1 MTKRYCPRGGAKC
14 LNRHA
19 KTLLASALILAL
31 NSAQALDLR
40 PPENP
45 DDWNGQGK
53 WQSADIEDPEVNE
66 YTLDSGSVTYDS
78 ISAIIHPLIT
88 NSEFFVSVESGASLT
103 ITGTTK
109 ISSTSSVF
117 DSTSYDQGT
126 YAFRATGGDSF
137 NGGKI
142 FLQGDIDVVVTHD
155 LKAEDQLKTIGANVF
170 YAQNNGV
177 IEIGSAGTT
186 TRAWVLASKP
196 DVLSAKEGGVVN
208 IKSTHNMFVGSI
220 DTVSSPEAAISDKP
234 ERAYGTVTGTFYG
247 EDSYWFGDEQS
258 WNNAELISGDLAGR
272 LIFSIGTSGA
282 KKNEKI
288 DLVFEKGAQWSYLN
302 VNDTFFKE
310 GEYEYKDTGIKIPY
324 SIEIQS
330 IAKRISN
337 ITLRNGGIINLFD
350 KDLENKWK
358 EIGLWDQLVKPDK
371 IKHDYVRIGD
381 LKGTDGIFRLDLD
394 SDHPEESDMIF
405 IEGTSETTQTR
416 HWIEPYR
423 PSQLVSVSA
432 DNTLTFAL
440 TQKDANNVTF
450 ADKMNIY
457 GETLYDYELYVNHD
471 EIGQEDLTGLE
482 DQIKSNYEDFD
493 DFDPTDYQGGTEWF
507 IDRVVVSK
515 SAATVGVNNA
525 GWAAYDAIMQM
536 DRRDRRLRETAFV
549 DSNSN
554 DGLWVRM
561 QYGRLGAEDAY
572 KSDTTTV
579 HVGYERQTSDN
590 NRFGVSV
597 SYMDGSPDFENLK
610 GGGDLERYEIAV
622 YDTLTFGNHYL
633 DFVGRFGHLSSDFS
647 SSRSASSISTQ
658 GEFSTNY
665 FGVSAEYGY
674 TLKSAAGFFA
684 EPQLQMQA
692 TRLEGYNYGLQRD
705 MSVDVEQ
712 ETALVGRAG
721 LRLGKHF
728 AGERSSGEIY
738 VRGDLLHQ
746 FTDGQFG
753 HIRDLD
759 DVEALHWG
767 DAGTWT
773 NFGVG
778 GYYQFAN
785 KFSMQLDLEKSAG
798 GEQLDAWM
806 VSGHLVYNF

>member
-1 MTKRYCPRGGAKC
+1 MNDNDDEINQFRLQGG
-14 LNRHA
+14 
-19 KTLLASALILAL
+19 TSASFDGVDA
-31 NSAQALDLR
+31 
-40 PPENP
+40 E
-45 DDWNGQGK
+45 
-53 WQSADIEDPEVNE
+53 
-66 YTLDSGSVTYDS
+66 
-78 ISAIIHPLIT
+78 ISPLIT
-88 NSEFFVSVESGASLT
+88 NSEFFVSVENKSSLT

-109 ISSTSSVF
+109 VTSISTKESGKN
-117 DSTSYDQGT
+117 DRGT
-126 YAFRATGGDSF
+126 YTFRATDGYIHFKG
-137 NGGKI
+137 NV
-142 FLQGDIDVVVTHD
+142 DVIVTHHPD
-155 LKAEDQLKTIGANVF
+155 VSTKEIGANIY
-170 YAQNNGV
+170 YAQNYGT
-177 IEIGSAGTT
+177 IEIGDEGTT
-186 TRAWVLASKP
+186 TKSWVIAAKP
-196 DVLSAKEGGVVN
+196 DLISAKNGGEVI
-208 IKSTHNMFVGSI
+208 IKSTHNMLVGSVDMVQNPGSKENI
-220 DTVSSPEAAISDKP
+220 FKINAGS
-234 ERAYGTVTGTFYG
+234 VTGTFSG

-258 WNNAELISGDLAGR
+258 FNNISKEIVDKLKQYGGEPLADA
-272 LIFSIGTSGA
+272 ID
-282 KKNEKI
+282 KI
-288 DLVFEKGAQWSYLN
+288 LSDEDFDFTFQNGAQWTYLDAFN
-302 VNDTFFKE
+302 VDASKF
-310 GEYEYKDTGIKIPY
+310 D
-324 SIEIQS
+324 QS
-330 IAKRISN
+330 LSGLLFENKRISK
-337 ITLRNGGIINLFD
+337 ITLLDGGIINLFD
-350 KDLENKWK
+350 KDILEKLTK
-358 EIGLWDQLVKPDK
+358 IGLWNLLNIDK
-371 IKHDYVRIGD
+371 NTLHHDYVRIGD
-381 LKGTDGIFRLDLD
+381 LKGNNGIFRLDLN
-394 SDHPEESDMIF
+394 SDDRTQSDMIF
-405 IEGTSETTQTR
+405 IEGASEGGGR
-416 HWIEPYR
+416 HWIEPYS

-457 GETLYDYELYVNHD
+457 GETLYDYELSID
-471 EIGQEDLTGLE
+471 SETIDADDLEALGKEIT
-482 DQIKSNYEDFD
+482 SNYTDFD
-493 DFDPTDYQGGTEWF
+493 NFNASDYEDGTRWF
-507 IDRVVVSK
+507 INRVTVSE
-515 SAATVGVNNA
+515 SAATVGVRNA

-579 HVGYERQTSDN
+579 HVGYERQTSAN

-746 FTDGQFG
+746 LTDGQFG

-759 DVEALHWG
+759 DVEVLHWG

>member
-1 MTKRYCPRGGAKC
+1 M
-14 LNRHA
+14 
-19 KTLLASALILAL
+19 
-31 NSAQALDLR
+31 
-40 PPENP
+40 
-45 DDWNGQGK
+45 
-53 WQSADIEDPEVNE
+53 
-66 YTLDSGSVTYDS
+66 DSGSETYDS
-78 ISAIIHPLIT
+78 ICAKIHPLIT
-88 NSEFFVSVESGASLT
+88 NSEFFVSVKNGSSLT

-109 ISSTSSVF
+109 VSSTSTKF
-117 DSTSYDQGT
+117 DDTSFEQGT
-126 YAFRATGGDSF
+126 YTFHAD
-137 NGGKI
+137 NGNIYLKGNVEVI
-142 FLQGDIDVVVTHD
+142 MTHD
-155 LKAEDQLKTIGANVF
+155 PRVSTETIGANIY
-170 YAQNNGV
+170 YAENDGT
-177 IEIGSAGTT
+177 IEIGDEGTT
-186 TRAWVLASKP
+186 TKSWVIAAKP
-196 DVLSAKEGGVVN
+196 DLISAKRGGKVK
-208 IKSTHNMFVGSI
+208 IKSTHNMLVGSV
-220 DTVSSPEAAISDKP
+220 DMVQKP
-234 ERAYGTVTGTFYG
+234 ERLEDIPKIEAGSVTGTFSG

-258 WNNAELISGDLAGR
+258 FNNISKEIVATLKQYNGGSLADAIDKI
-272 LIFSIGTSGA
+272 LSD
-282 KKNEKI
+282 EK
-288 DLVFEKGAQWSYLN
+288 FEFTFQNGAQWTYLDAFN
-302 VNDTFFKE
+302 VKASDYFPGPFSSLFEN
-310 GEYEYKDTGIKIPY
+310 
-324 SIEIQS
+324 
-330 IAKRISN
+330 KRISS
-337 ITLRNGGIINLFD
+337 ITLLNGGIINLFD
-350 KDLENKWK
+350 EDLENKWE
-358 EIGLWDQLVKPDK
+358 EIGLLDHLKIDSEKPH
-371 IKHDYVRIGD
+371 HDYVRIGD

-416 HWIEPYR
+416 HWIEPYH
-423 PSQLVSVSA
+423 PSQLMSVSA

-457 GETLYDYELYVNHD
+457 GKTLYDYELYVNSDPID
-471 EIGQEDLTGLE
+471 EKDLARLE
-482 DQIKSNYEDFD
+482 KQIKSNYTDFGEFD
-493 DFDPTDYQGGTEWF
+493 DDDSSADQSYREDYLGGTEWF
-507 IDRVVVSK
+507 INRVVVSK

-753 HIRDLD
+753 YIRDLE

-785 KFSMQLDLEKSAG
+785 KVSMQLDLEKSAG

>member
-1 MTKRYCPRGGAKC
+1 MRG
-14 LNRHA
+14 
-19 KTLLASALILAL
+19 
-31 NSAQALDLR
+31 
-40 PPENP
+40 EN
-45 DDWNGQGK
+45 
-53 WQSADIEDPEVNE
+53 
-66 YTLDSGSVTYDS
+66 
-78 ISAIIHPLIT
+78 
-88 NSEFFVSVESGASLT
+88 ASLE
-103 ITGTTK
+103 ITGKTYLR
-109 ISSTSSVF
+109 SVSNTIIG
-117 DSTSYDQGT
+117 DEDDDIGT
-126 YAFRATGGDSF
+126 YAFHAKEGAAIR
-137 NGGKI
+137 
-142 FLQGDIDVVVTHD
+142 LLGDIDIAIVHAVPP
-155 LKAEDQLKTIGANVF
+155 DQQLDAIGANGF
-170 YAQNNGV
+170 YAQEGGI
-177 IEIGSAGTT
+177 IEIGTAGTT
-186 TRAWVLASKP
+186 TRAWVLAAKP
-196 DVLSAKEGGVVN
+196 DVLSAKYKGT
-208 IKSTHNMFVGSI
+208 IKINSTHNMIVGSI
-220 DTVSSPEAAISDKP
+220 DTVGDPREGFGSI
-234 ERAYGTVTGTFYG
+234 YGTFSGA
-247 EDSYWFGDEQS
+247 DSYWFGDEQS
-258 WNNAELISGDLAGR
+258 WNNAELVEASGDGSLAYLLGK
-272 LIFSIGTSGA
+272 LLAIT
-282 KKNEKI
+282 NEKI
-288 DLVFEKGAQWSYLN
+288 DLVFENDAQWSYLN
-302 VNDTFFKE
+302 VNDIFSKE
-310 GEYEYKDTGIKIPY
+310 GEYNGKDYTLT
-324 SIEIQS
+324 IQS
-330 IAKRISN
+330 IRKRISN

-350 KDLENKWK
+350 KDIEKKWK
-358 EIGLWDQLVKPDK
+358 EIGLWDHLK
-371 IKHDYVRIGD
+371 IDPNEPHHDYVRIGD
-381 LKGTDGIFRLDLD
+381 LKGNNGIFRLDLN
-394 SDHPEESDMIF
+394 SDDRAKSDMIF
-405 IEGTSETTQTR
+405 IEGASEGGGR
-416 HWIEPYR
+416 HWIEPSS
-423 PSQLVSVSA
+423 PSLLMSVSA

-440 TQKDANNVTF
+440 TTAAANNVTF
-450 ADKMNIY
+450 ADKINIY
-457 GETLYDYELYVNHD
+457 GETLYDYELSIDH
-471 EIGQEDLTGLE
+471 ERISSEDLADLGE
-482 DQIKSNYEDFD
+482 QIKSYYKDFVN
-493 DFDPTDYQGGTEWF
+493 FDANDYNEGTRWF
-507 IDRVVVSK
+507 IDRVTVSE
-515 SAATVGVNNA
+515 SAATVGVRNS

-759 DVEALHWG
+759 DVEVLHWG

>member
-1 MTKRYCPRGGAKC
+1 MDWKGHPGEWYTNENDDEINQFRLING
-14 LNRHA
+14 
-19 KTLLASALILAL
+19 TSASFDGVDA
-31 NSAQALDLR
+31 
-40 PPENP
+40 E
-45 DDWNGQGK
+45 
-53 WQSADIEDPEVNE
+53 
-66 YTLDSGSVTYDS
+66 
-78 ISAIIHPLIT
+78 ISPLIT
-88 NSEFFVSVESGASLT
+88 NSEFFVSVENKSSLT

-109 ISSTSSVF
+109 VTSISTEES
-117 DSTSYDQGT
+117 DKKDRGT
-126 YAFRATGGDSF
+126 YTFRATDGYIHFKG
-137 NGGKI
+137 NV
-142 FLQGDIDVVVTHD
+142 DVIVTHHPD
-155 LKAEDQLKTIGANVF
+155 VSTKEIGANIY
-170 YAQNNGV
+170 YAQNNGT
-177 IEIGSAGTT
+177 IEIGDEGTT
-186 TRAWVLASKP
+186 TKSWVIAAKP
-196 DVLSAKEGGVVN
+196 DLISAKNGGEVI
-208 IKSTHNMFVGSI
+208 IKSTHNMLVGSV
-220 DTVSSPEAAISDKP
+220 DMVQNPGSKENISNIN
-234 ERAYGTVTGTFYG
+234 AGSVTGTFSG

-258 WNNAELISGDLAGR
+258 FNNISKEIVDKLKKFGGEPLANLIDNILS
-272 LIFSIGTSGA
+272 T
-282 KKNEKI
+282 EK
-288 DLVFEKGAQWSYLN
+288 FEFTFQNGAQWTYLDAFN
-302 VNDTFFKE
+302 VDASKF
-310 GEYEYKDTGIKIPY
+310 D
-324 SIEIQS
+324 QS
-330 IAKRISN
+330 LSGLLFENKRISK
-337 ITLRNGGIINLFD
+337 ITLLDGGIINLFD
-350 KDLENKWK
+350 KDIQEKWTK
-358 EIGLWDQLVKPDK
+358 IGLWNLLNIEGDKPH
-371 IKHDYVRIGD
+371 HDYVRIGN
-381 LKGTDGIFRLDLD
+381 LKGNNGIFRLDLN
-394 SDHPEESDMIF
+394 SDDRAKSDMIF
-405 IEGTSETTQTR
+405 IEGSSEETTTR
-416 HWIEPYR
+416 HWIEPYH
-423 PSQLVSVSA
+423 PSQLMSVSA

-457 GETLYDYELYVNHD
+457 GKTLYDYELYVNSD
-471 EIGQEDLTGLE
+471 TIDKRDLARLAE
-482 DQIKSNYEDFD
+482 QIKSNYTDFD
-493 DFDPTDYQGGTEWF
+493 EFDDDDSSADQSYREDYLGGTEWF
-507 IDRVVVSK
+507 INRVVVSK
-515 SAATVGVNNA
+515 SAATIGVNNA
-525 GWAAYDAIMQM
+525 SWAAYDAIMQM
-536 DRRDRRLRETAFV
+536 DRRDRRLRETSFV
-549 DSNSN
+549 DDATN

-610 GGGDLERYEIAV
+610 GGGDLERYEIAI
-622 YDTLTFGNHYL
+622 YDTLTLGNHYL

-674 TLKSAAGFFA
+674 TLRSAAGFFA

-753 HIRDLD
+753 HIRDLEA
-759 DVEALHWG
+759 VEALHWG

-785 KFSMQLDLEKSAG
+785 KVSMQLDLEKSAG

>member
-1 MTKRYCPRGGAKC
+1 MTHN
-14 LNRHA
+14 L
-19 KTLLASALILAL
+19 
-31 NSAQALDLR
+31 
-40 PPENP
+40 EP
-45 DDWNGQGK
+45 DP
-53 WQSADIEDPEVNE
+53 DI
-66 YTLDSGSVTYDS
+66 
-78 ISAIIHPLIT
+78 
-88 NSEFFVSVESGASLT
+88 
-103 ITGTTK
+103 
-109 ISSTSSVF
+109 STE
-117 DSTSYDQGT
+117 
-126 YAFRATGGDSF
+126 R
-137 NGGKI
+137 
-142 FLQGDIDVVVTHD
+142 
-155 LKAEDQLKTIGANVF
+155 IGANIY
-170 YAQNNGV
+170 YAENDGT
-177 IEIGSAGTT
+177 IEIGDEGTT
-186 TRAWVLASKP
+186 TKSWVLAAKP
-196 DVLSAKEGGVVN
+196 DLISAKIGGTVK
-208 IKSTHNMFVGSI
+208 IKSTQNMLVGSV
-220 DTVSSPEAAISDKP
+220 DMVQKP
-234 ERAYGTVTGTFYG
+234 DSLADIHNIKAGSVTGTFSG

-258 WNNAELISGDLAGR
+258 FNNISKEIVDKLKNFGGEDVANSIDQILSAE
-272 LIFSIGTSGA
+272 T
-282 KKNEKI
+282 
-288 DLVFEKGAQWSYLN
+288 FEFTFQNGAQWTYLDAFN
-302 VNDTFFKE
+302 VEAGGYFP
-310 GEYEYKDTGIKIPY
+310 GI
-324 SIEIQS
+324 SGSLFEN
-330 IAKRISN
+330 KRISK
-337 ITLRNGGIINLFD
+337 ITLLDGGIINLFD
-350 KDLENKWK
+350 KDIEEKWK
-358 EIGLWDQLVKPDK
+358 EIGLWDHLKIDLEKPH
-371 IKHDYVRIGD
+371 HDYVRIGD
-381 LKGTDGIFRLDLD
+381 LKGNNGIFRLDLN
-394 SDHPEESDMIF
+394 SDDRTKSDMIF
-405 IEGTSETTQTR
+405 IEGASEGGGR
-416 HWIEPYR
+416 HWIEPYS

-440 TQKDANNVTF
+440 TQNDANDVTF

-457 GETLYDYELYVNHD
+457 GETLYDYELYVNSDPID
-471 EIGQEDLTGLE
+471 EDDLAGLKE
-482 DQIKSNYEDFD
+482 QIKSNYD
-493 DFDPTDYQGGTEWF
+493 DFSEFDEEDSSTDKNYWKDYLGGTEWF
-507 IDRVVVSK
+507 IARVVVSK

-759 DVEALHWG
+759 DVEVLHWG

>member
-1 MTKRYCPRGGAKC
+1 MPSGGGAKY

-19 KTLLASALILAL
+19 KTLLASALILAF
-31 NSAQALDLR
+31 NSAQANVLA
-40 PPENP
+40 PPTDATWDSPGQWKDQNSFYLTSQASFDEIDANISPYIQWDEYFVDVRGEN
-45 DDWNGQGK
+45 
-53 WQSADIEDPEVNE
+53 
-66 YTLDSGSVTYDS
+66 
-78 ISAIIHPLIT
+78 
-88 NSEFFVSVESGASLT
+88 ASLE
-103 ITGTTK
+103 ITGKTYLR
-109 ISSTSSVF
+109 SVSNTIIG
-117 DSTSYDQGT
+117 DEDDDIGT
-126 YAFRATGGDSF
+126 YAFHAKEGAAIR
-137 NGGKI
+137 
-142 FLQGDIDVVVTHD
+142 LLGDIDIAIVHAVPP
-155 LKAEDQLKTIGANVF
+155 DQQLDAIGANGF
-170 YAQNNGV
+170 YAQEGGI
-177 IEIGSAGTT
+177 IEIGTAGTT
-186 TRAWVLASKP
+186 TRAWVLAAKP
-196 DVLSAKEGGVVN
+196 DVLSAKYEGT
-208 IKSTHNMFVGSI
+208 IKINSTHNMIVGSI
-220 DTVSSPEAAISDKP
+220 DTVGDPRKGFGSI
-234 ERAYGTVTGTFYG
+234 YGTFSGA
-247 EDSYWFGDEQS
+247 DSYWFGDEQS
-258 WNNAELISGDLAGR
+258 WNNAELVEASGDGSLAFLLGK
-272 LIFSIGTSGA
+272 LLAIT
-282 KKNEKI
+282 NEKI
-288 DLVFEKGAQWSYLN
+288 DLVFENDAQWSYLN
-302 VNDTFFKE
+302 VNDIFSEE
-310 GEYEYKDTGIKIPY
+310 GEYNGKDYTLT
-324 SIEIQS
+324 IQS
-330 IAKRISN
+330 IRKRISN

-350 KDLENKWK
+350 KDIEKKWK
-358 EIGLWDQLVKPDK
+358 EIGLWDHLK
-371 IKHDYVRIGD
+371 IDPNEPHHDYVRIGD
-381 LKGTDGIFRLDLD
+381 LKGNNGIFRLDLN
-394 SDHPEESDMIF
+394 SDDRTQSDMIF
-405 IEGTSETTQTR
+405 IEGASEGGGR
-416 HWIEPYR
+416 HWIEPYS

-457 GETLYDYELYVNHD
+457 GETLYDYELSID
-471 EIGQEDLTGLE
+471 SETIDADDLEALKKEIT
-482 DQIKSNYEDFD
+482 SNYKDFD
-493 DFDPTDYQGGTEWF
+493 DFDVSDYEDGTRWF
-507 IDRVVVSK
+507 IDRVTVSE
-515 SAATVGVNNA
+515 SAATVGVRNS

-610 GGGDLERYEIAV
+610 GGGDLKRYEIAV

-705 MSVDVEQ
+705 MSVNVEQ

-753 HIRDLD
+753 HIRDLE
-759 DVEALHWG
+759 DVEVLHWG

>member
-1 MTKRYCPRGGAKC
+1 MT
-14 LNRHA
+14 HH
-19 KTLLASALILAL
+19 
-31 NSAQALDLR
+31 
-40 PPENP
+40 P
-45 DDWNGQGK
+45 D
-53 WQSADIEDPEVNE
+53 
-66 YTLDSGSVTYDS
+66 
-78 ISAIIHPLIT
+78 
-88 NSEFFVSVESGASLT
+88 VS
-103 ITGTTK
+103 TK
-109 ISSTSSVF
+109 
-117 DSTSYDQGT
+117 
-126 YAFRATGGDSF
+126 
-137 NGGKI
+137 
-142 FLQGDIDVVVTHD
+142 
-155 LKAEDQLKTIGANVF
+155 EIGANIY
-170 YAQNNGV
+170 YAQNDGT
-177 IEIGSAGTT
+177 IEIGDEGTT
-186 TRAWVLASKP
+186 TKSWVIAAKP
-196 DVLSAKEGGVVN
+196 DLISAKRGGKVK
-208 IKSTHNMFVGSI
+208 IKSTHNMLVGSV
-220 DTVSSPEAAISDKP
+220 DMVQKP
-234 ERAYGTVTGTFYG
+234 NGLEDIPNIKAGSVTGTFSG

-258 WNNAELISGDLAGR
+258 FNNISKEIVDKLKKFGGEDVANSIDKILSAE
-272 LIFSIGTSGA
+272 
-282 KKNEKI
+282 E
-288 DLVFEKGAQWSYLN
+288 FEFTFQNGAQWTYLDAFN
-302 VNDTFFKE
+302 VDASKFHPLLSGPLFEN
-310 GEYEYKDTGIKIPY
+310 
-324 SIEIQS
+324 
-330 IAKRISN
+330 KRISK
-337 ITLRNGGIINLFD
+337 ITLLDGGIINLFD
-350 KDLENKWK
+350 KDILEKLTK
-358 EIGLWDQLVKPDK
+358 IGLWNLLDIDK
-371 IKHDYVRIGD
+371 NTLHHDYVRIGD
-381 LKGTDGIFRLDLD
+381 LKGNNGIFRLDLN
-394 SDHPEESDMIF
+394 SDDRTQSDMIF
-405 IEGTSETTQTR
+405 IEGASEGGGR
-416 HWIEPYR
+416 HWIEPYS

-432 DNTLTFAL
+432 DNKLTFAL
-440 TQKDANNVTF
+440 TQNDANNVTF
-450 ADKMNIY
+450 ADKVNIY
-457 GETLYDYELYVNHD
+457 GETLYDYELYVNSD
-471 EIGQEDLTGLE
+471 PINEEDLDRLE
-482 DQIKSNYEDFD
+482 KQIKSNYEDFD
-493 DFDPTDYQGGTEWF
+493 DFDRTDYQGGTEWF

-759 DVEALHWG
+759 DVEVLHWG

-785 KFSMQLDLEKSAG
+785 KFSMQLDLEKSTG

>member
-1 MTKRYCPRGGAKC
+1 MTHN
-14 LNRHA
+14 L
-19 KTLLASALILAL
+19 
-31 NSAQALDLR
+31 
-40 PPENP
+40 EP
-45 DDWNGQGK
+45 DP
-53 WQSADIEDPEVNE
+53 DI
-66 YTLDSGSVTYDS
+66 
-78 ISAIIHPLIT
+78 
-88 NSEFFVSVESGASLT
+88 
-103 ITGTTK
+103 
-109 ISSTSSVF
+109 STE
-117 DSTSYDQGT
+117 
-126 YAFRATGGDSF
+126 
-137 NGGKI
+137 K
-142 FLQGDIDVVVTHD
+142 
-155 LKAEDQLKTIGANVF
+155 IGANIY
-170 YAQNNGV
+170 YAENDGT
-177 IEIGSAGTT
+177 IEIGDEGTT
-186 TRAWVLASKP
+186 TKSWVLAAKP
-196 DVLSAKEGGVVN
+196 DLISAKIGGTVK
-208 IKSTHNMFVGSI
+208 IKSTQNMLVGSV
-220 DTVSSPEAAISDKP
+220 DMVQKP
-234 ERAYGTVTGTFYG
+234 DSLADIRNIKAGSVTGTFSG

-258 WNNAELISGDLAGR
+258 FNNISKEIVDKLKNFGGEDVANSIDQILSAE
-272 LIFSIGTSGA
+272 T
-282 KKNEKI
+282 
-288 DLVFEKGAQWSYLN
+288 FEFTFQNGAQWTYLDAFN
-302 VNDTFFKE
+302 VEAGGYFP
-310 GEYEYKDTGIKIPY
+310 GI
-324 SIEIQS
+324 SGSLFEN
-330 IAKRISN
+330 KRISK
-337 ITLRNGGIINLFD
+337 ITLLDGGIINLFD
-350 KDLENKWK
+350 KDIEEKWK
-358 EIGLWDQLVKPDK
+358 EIGLWDHLKIDLEKPH
-371 IKHDYVRIGD
+371 HDYVRIGD
-381 LKGTDGIFRLDLD
+381 LKGNNGIFRLDLN
-394 SDHPEESDMIF
+394 SDDRTKSDMIF
-405 IEGTSETTQTR
+405 IEGASEGGGR
-416 HWIEPYR
+416 HWIEPYS
-423 PSQLVSVSA
+423 PSLLMSVSA

-440 TQKDANNVTF
+440 TTAAANNVTF
-450 ADKMNIY
+450 ADKINIY
-457 GETLYDYELYVNHD
+457 GETLYDYELS
-471 EIGQEDLTGLE
+471 IGHERISSEDLADLGE
-482 DQIKSNYEDFD
+482 QIKSYYKDFVN
-493 DFDPTDYQGGTEWF
+493 FDANDYNEGTRWF
-507 IDRVVVSK
+507 IDRVTVSE
-515 SAATVGVNNA
+515 SAATVGVRNA

-579 HVGYERQTSDN
+579 HVGYERQTSAN

-674 TLKSAAGFFA
+674 TLKSAAGFFT

-759 DVEALHWG
+759 DVEVLHWG

>member
-1 MTKRYCPRGGAKC
+1 MTKRYYPRGGGGGANY

-19 KTLLASALILAL
+19 KTLLASALILAF
-31 NSAQALDLR
+31 NSAQAIVLT
-40 PPENP
+40 PPQNIVDWKDHPGEWYTNEN
-45 DDWNGQGK
+45 DDEINQFRLIDGT
-53 WQSADIEDPEVNE
+53 SASFDGVDAE
-66 YTLDSGSVTYDS
+66 
-78 ISAIIHPLIT
+78 ISPLIT
-88 NSEFFVSVESGASLT
+88 NSEYFVSVGRGSSLT
-103 ITGTTK
+103 IIGTTK
-109 ISSTSSVF
+109 VRSESTKF
-117 DSTSYDQGT
+117 NKDSYEQGT
-126 YAFRATGGDSF
+126 YTFHAD
-137 NGGKI
+137 NGNIYLKGNVEVI
-142 FLQGDIDVVVTHD
+142 VTHHPD
-155 LKAEDQLKTIGANVF
+155 VSTETIGANIY
-170 YAQNNGV
+170 YAENDGT
-177 IEIGSAGTT
+177 IEIGDEGTT
-186 TRAWVLASKP
+186 TKSWVIAAKP
-196 DVLSAKEGGVVN
+196 DLISAKRGGKVK
-208 IKSTHNMFVGSI
+208 IKSTHNMLVGSV
-220 DTVSSPEAAISDKP
+220 DMVQKP
-234 ERAYGTVTGTFYG
+234 ERLEDIPNIEAGSVTGTFSG

-258 WNNAELISGDLAGR
+258 FNNISKEIVYTLKQYDGGSLADA
-272 LIFSIGTSGA
+272 ID
-282 KKNEKI
+282 KI
-288 DLVFEKGAQWSYLN
+288 LSDEDFDFTFQNGAQWTYLDAFN
-302 VNDTFFKE
+302 VNFPGTSSLLFE
-310 GEYEYKDTGIKIPY
+310 N
-324 SIEIQS
+324 
-330 IAKRISN
+330 KRISK
-337 ITLRNGGIINLFD
+337 ITLLDGGIINLFD
-350 KDLENKWK
+350 KDIQEKLTK
-358 EIGLWDQLVKPDK
+358 IGLWNLLNIDENTLH
-371 IKHDYVRIGD
+371 HDYVRIGD
-381 LKGTDGIFRLDLD
+381 LKGNNGIFRLDLN
-394 SDHPEESDMIF
+394 SDDRTQSDMIF
-405 IEGTSETTQTR
+405 IEGASEGGGR
-416 HWIEPYR
+416 HWIEPYS

-471 EIGQEDLTGLE
+471 EIGQEDLAKLE
-482 DQIKSNYEDFD
+482 KQIKSNYEDFD

-507 IDRVVVSK
+507 INRVVVSK

-561 QYGRLGAEDAY
+561 QYGRLGAKDAY

-579 HVGYERQTSDN
+579 HAGYERQTSDN

-712 ETALVGRAG
+712 ETAFVGRAG

-759 DVEALHWG
+759 DVEVLHWG

>member
-1 MTKRYCPRGGAKC
+1 M
-14 LNRHA
+14 
-19 KTLLASALILAL
+19 
-31 NSAQALDLR
+31 
-40 PPENP
+40 
-45 DDWNGQGK
+45 
-53 WQSADIEDPEVNE
+53 
-66 YTLDSGSVTYDS
+66 DSGSETYDS
-78 ISAIIHPLIT
+78 ICAKIHPLIT
-88 NSEFFVSVESGASLT
+88 NSEFFVSVKNGSSLT

-109 ISSTSSVF
+109 VSSTSTKF
-117 DSTSYDQGT
+117 DDTSFEQGT
-126 YAFRATGGDSF
+126 YTFHAD
-137 NGGKI
+137 NGNIYLKGNVEVI
-142 FLQGDIDVVVTHD
+142 MTHD
-155 LKAEDQLKTIGANVF
+155 PRVSTETIGANIY
-170 YAQNNGV
+170 YAENDGT
-177 IEIGSAGTT
+177 IEIGDEGTT
-186 TRAWVLASKP
+186 TKSWVIAAKP
-196 DVLSAKEGGVVN
+196 DLISAKRGGKVK
-208 IKSTHNMFVGSI
+208 IKSTHNMLVGSV
-220 DTVSSPEAAISDKP
+220 DMVQKP
-234 ERAYGTVTGTFYG
+234 ERLEDIRKIEAGSVTGTFSG

-258 WNNAELISGDLAGR
+258 FNNISKEIVAILKQYNGGSLAD
-272 LIFSIGTSGA
+272 A
-282 KKNEKI
+282 I
-288 DLVFEKGAQWSYLN
+288 DDILSDEEFEFTFQNGAQWTYLDAFN
-302 VNDTFFKE
+302 VKASDYFPVPFISLFEN
-310 GEYEYKDTGIKIPY
+310 
-324 SIEIQS
+324 
-330 IAKRISN
+330 KRISS
-337 ITLRNGGIINLFD
+337 ITLLNGGIINLFD
-350 KDLENKWK
+350 EDLENKWE
-358 EIGLWDQLVKPDK
+358 EIGLLDHLKIDSEKPH
-371 IKHDYVRIGD
+371 HDYVRIGD
-381 LKGTDGIFRLDLD
+381 LKGNNGIFRLDLN
-394 SDHPEESDMIF
+394 SDDRTQSDMIF
-405 IEGTSETTQTR
+405 IEGASEGGGR
-416 HWIEPYR
+416 HWIEPYS
-423 PSQLVSVSA
+423 PSLLMSVSA

-440 TQKDANNVTF
+440 TTAAANNVTF
-450 ADKMNIY
+450 ADKINIY
-457 GETLYDYELYVNHD
+457 GETLYDYELS
-471 EIGQEDLTGLE
+471 IGHERISSEDLADLGE
-482 DQIKSNYEDFD
+482 QIKSYYKDFVN
-493 DFDPTDYQGGTEWF
+493 FDANDYNEGTRWF
-507 IDRVVVSK
+507 IDRVTVSE
-515 SAATVGVNNA
+515 SAATVGVRNA

-579 HVGYERQTSDN
+579 HVGYERQTSAN

-753 HIRDLD
+753 YIRDLK

-785 KFSMQLDLEKSAG
+785 KFSMQLDLEKSSG

>member
-1 MTKRYCPRGGAKC
+1 MTKRYYPRGGANY

-19 KTLLASALILAL
+19 KTLLASALILAF
-31 NSAQALDLR
+31 NSAQAIVLT
-40 PPENP
+40 PPKNIGDWQGPGEWYTNEN
-45 DDWNGQGK
+45 DDEINQFRLQDGT
-53 WQSADIEDPEVNE
+53 SASFDGVDAE
-66 YTLDSGSVTYDS
+66 
-78 ISAIIHPLIT
+78 ISPLIT
-88 NSEFFVSVESGASLT
+88 NSEFFVSVENKSSLT

-109 ISSTSSVF
+109 VTSISTEES
-117 DSTSYDQGT
+117 DKNDRGT
-126 YAFRATGGDSF
+126 YTFRATDGYIHFKG
-137 NGGKI
+137 NV
-142 FLQGDIDVVVTHD
+142 DVIVTHHPD
-155 LKAEDQLKTIGANVF
+155 VSTKEIGANIY
-170 YAQNNGV
+170 YAQNDGT
-177 IEIGSAGTT
+177 IEIGDEGTT
-186 TRAWVLASKP
+186 TKSWVIAAKP
-196 DVLSAKEGGVVN
+196 DLISAKRGGKVK
-208 IKSTHNMFVGSI
+208 IKSTHNMLVGSV
-220 DTVSSPEAAISDKP
+220 DMVQKP
-234 ERAYGTVTGTFYG
+234 DGLEDIPNIKAGSVTGTFSG

-258 WNNAELISGDLAGR
+258 FNNISKEIVDKLKKFGGEDVANSIDKILSAE
-272 LIFSIGTSGA
+272 
-282 KKNEKI
+282 E
-288 DLVFEKGAQWSYLN
+288 FEFTFQNGAQWTYLDAFN
-302 VNDTFFKE
+302 VDASKFHPLLSGPLFEN
-310 GEYEYKDTGIKIPY
+310 
-324 SIEIQS
+324 
-330 IAKRISN
+330 KRISK
-337 ITLRNGGIINLFD
+337 ITLLDGGIINLFD
-350 KDLENKWK
+350 KDILEKLTK
-358 EIGLWDQLVKPDK
+358 IGLWNLLDIDK
-371 IKHDYVRIGD
+371 NTLHHDYVRIGD
-381 LKGTDGIFRLDLD
+381 LKGNNGIFRLDLN
-394 SDHPEESDMIF
+394 SDDRTQSDMIF
-405 IEGTSETTQTR
+405 IEGASEGGGR
-416 HWIEPYR
+416 HWIEPYS

-471 EIGQEDLTGLE
+471 EIGQEDLAKLE
-482 DQIKSNYEDFD
+482 KQIKSNYEDFD
-493 DFDPTDYQGGTEWF
+493 DFNRTDYQGGTEWF

-721 LRLGKHF
+721 LRLGKRF

-753 HIRDLD
+753 YIRDLE

>member
-1 MTKRYCPRGGAKC
+1 MT
-14 LNRHA
+14 HH
-19 KTLLASALILAL
+19 
-31 NSAQALDLR
+31 
-40 PPENP
+40 P
-45 DDWNGQGK
+45 D
-53 WQSADIEDPEVNE
+53 
-66 YTLDSGSVTYDS
+66 
-78 ISAIIHPLIT
+78 
-88 NSEFFVSVESGASLT
+88 VS
-103 ITGTTK
+103 TK
-109 ISSTSSVF
+109 
-117 DSTSYDQGT
+117 
-126 YAFRATGGDSF
+126 
-137 NGGKI
+137 
-142 FLQGDIDVVVTHD
+142 
-155 LKAEDQLKTIGANVF
+155 EIGANIY
-170 YAQNNGV
+170 YAQNDGT
-177 IEIGSAGTT
+177 IEIGDEGTT
-186 TRAWVLASKP
+186 TKSWVIAAKP
-196 DVLSAKEGGVVN
+196 DLISAKRGGKVK
-208 IKSTHNMFVGSI
+208 IKSTHNMLVGSV
-220 DTVSSPEAAISDKP
+220 DMVQKP
-234 ERAYGTVTGTFYG
+234 NGLEDIPNIKAGSVTGTFSG

-258 WNNAELISGDLAGR
+258 FNNISKEIVDKLKKFGGEDVANSIDKILSAE
-272 LIFSIGTSGA
+272 
-282 KKNEKI
+282 E
-288 DLVFEKGAQWSYLN
+288 FEFTFQNGAQWTYLDAFN
-302 VNDTFFKE
+302 VDASKFHPLLSGPLFEN
-310 GEYEYKDTGIKIPY
+310 
-324 SIEIQS
+324 
-330 IAKRISN
+330 KRISK
-337 ITLRNGGIINLFD
+337 ITLLDGGIINLFD
-350 KDLENKWK
+350 KDILEKLTK
-358 EIGLWDQLVKPDK
+358 IGLWNLLDIDK
-371 IKHDYVRIGD
+371 NTLHHDYVRIGD
-381 LKGTDGIFRLDLD
+381 LKGNNGIFRLDLN
-394 SDHPEESDMIF
+394 SDDRTQSDMIF
-405 IEGTSETTQTR
+405 IEGASEGGGR
-416 HWIEPYR
+416 HWIEPYS

-432 DNTLTFAL
+432 DNKLTFAL
-440 TQKDANNVTF
+440 TQNDANNVTF
-450 ADKMNIY
+450 ADKVNIY
-457 GETLYDYELYVNHD
+457 GETLYDYELYVNSD
-471 EIGQEDLTGLE
+471 PINEEDLDRLE
-482 DQIKSNYEDFD
+482 KQIKSNYEDFD
-493 DFDPTDYQGGTEWF
+493 DFDRTDYQGGTEWF

-705 MSVDVEQ
+705 MSVDIEQ

>member
-1 MTKRYCPRGGAKC
+1 MTIRYYPRGGAKY

-31 NSAQALDLR
+31 NCANANILT
-40 PPENP
+40 PPEKP
-45 DDWNGQGK
+45 SDWKGPGK
-53 WQSADIEDPEVNE
+53 WLEPDTDPEVNE
-66 YTLDSGSVTYDS
+66 YVLSSGNETFDS
-78 ISAIIHPLIT
+78 ISADIHPLIT
-88 NSEFFVSVESGASLT
+88 QHEFFITAESGASLT
-103 ITGTTK
+103 VTGSTR
-109 ISSTSSVF
+109 INSTSNTWGNLS
-117 DSTSYDQGT
+117 DQGT
-126 YAFRATGGDSF
+126 YTFRAN
-137 NGGKI
+137 NGTI
-142 FLQGDIDVVVTHD
+142 RLNGDIDVIVTHD
-155 LKAEDQLKTIGANVF
+155 LSSNDSDDTDDDKRKAIGANAF
-170 YAQNNGV
+170 YAQNGGS
-177 IEIGSAGTT
+177 IEIGSEGTT
-186 TRAWVLASKP
+186 TKAWVLATKP
-196 DVLSAKEGGVVN
+196 DVLSAKNGGAIV
-208 IKSTHNMFVGSI
+208 IKSRHNMFVGSI
-220 DTVSSPEAAISDKP
+220 DTLGIPYAILDP
-234 ERAYGTVTGTFYG
+234 NQNPADGFGTVKGTFSG
-247 EDSYWFGDEQS
+247 SDSYWFGDEQS
-258 WNNAELISGDLAGR
+258 WLNAKLIEGSAEIKELFNIARQAATEHEKIELI
-272 LIFSIGTSGA
+272 
-282 KKNEKI
+282 
-288 DLVFEKGAQWSYLN
+288 FEDGAQWSYLN
-302 VNDTFFKE
+302 VNDV
-310 GEYEYKDTGIKIPY
+310 Y
-324 SIEIQS
+324 SKTIYGSNVTIQFTP
-330 IAKRISN
+330 KRISS
-337 ITLRNGGIINLFD
+337 ITLRNRGIINLFD
-350 KDLENKWK
+350 ENLQHKWN
-358 EIGLWDQLVKPDK
+358 EIGLSNKLENPVVN
-371 IKHDYVRIGD
+371 HDYVRIGD

-416 HWIEPYR
+416 HWIEPYH
-423 PSQLVSVSA
+423 PSQLMSVSA

-457 GETLYDYELYVNHD
+457 GKTLYDYELYVNSDPID
-471 EIGQEDLTGLE
+471 EKDLAILKE
-482 DQIKSNYEDFD
+482 QIKSNYTDFGEFD
-493 DFDPTDYQGGTEWF
+493 DDDSSADQSYREDYLGGTEWF
-507 IDRVVVSK
+507 INRVVVSK

-610 GGGDLERYEIAV
+610 GGGDLKRYEIAV

-759 DVEALHWG
+759 DVEVLHWG

>member
-1 MTKRYCPRGGAKC
+1 MRG
-14 LNRHA
+14 
-19 KTLLASALILAL
+19 
-31 NSAQALDLR
+31 
-40 PPENP
+40 EN
-45 DDWNGQGK
+45 
-53 WQSADIEDPEVNE
+53 
-66 YTLDSGSVTYDS
+66 
-78 ISAIIHPLIT
+78 
-88 NSEFFVSVESGASLT
+88 ASLE
-103 ITGTTK
+103 ITGKTYLR
-109 ISSTSSVF
+109 SVSNTIIG
-117 DSTSYDQGT
+117 DEDDDIGT
-126 YAFRATGGDSF
+126 YAFHAKEGAAIR
-137 NGGKI
+137 
-142 FLQGDIDVVVTHD
+142 LLGDIDVTIVHD
-155 LKAEDQLKTIGANVF
+155 VPSGQQIHEIGANGF
-170 YAQNNGV
+170 YAQYDGV
-177 IEIGSAGTT
+177 IEIGSEGTT
-186 TRAWVLASKP
+186 TKAWVLAAKP
-196 DVLSAKEGGVVN
+196 DLLSAKKNGTII
-208 IKSTHNMFVGSI
+208 IKSKHNMFVGSI
-220 DTVSSPEAAISDKP
+220 DTLAKP
-234 ERAYGTVTGTFYG
+234 ADDENILDIFGTVKGTFAG
-247 EDSYWFGDEQS
+247 SDSYWFGDEQS
-258 WNNAELISGDLAGR
+258 WQNAQLLNVSDNLQSLFDLWKGIASS
-272 LIFSIGTSGA
+272 L
-282 KKNEKI
+282 EKI
-288 DLVFEKGAQWSYLN
+288 DLVFEDGAQWSYLN
-302 VNDTFFKE
+302 VNDIYT
-310 GEYEYKDTGIKIPY
+310 
-324 SIEIQS
+324 QS
-330 IAKRISN
+330 IGGSEVTLQFTPKRISS
-337 ITLRNGGIINLFD
+337 ITLRNRGIINLFD
-350 KDLENKWK
+350 EDLENKWE
-358 EIGLWDQLVKPDK
+358 EIGLLDHLKIDSEKPH
-371 IKHDYVRIGD
+371 HDYVRIGD

-416 HWIEPYR
+416 HWIEPYH
-423 PSQLVSVSA
+423 PSQLMSVSA

-457 GETLYDYELYVNHD
+457 GKTLYDYELYVNSD
-471 EIGQEDLTGLE
+471 TIDKRDLARLAE
-482 DQIKSNYEDFD
+482 QIKSNYTDFGEFD
-493 DFDPTDYQGGTEWF
+493 DDDSSADQSYREDYLGGTEWF
-507 IDRVVVSK
+507 IERVVVSK

-579 HVGYERQTSDN
+579 HVGYERQTSAN

-728 AGERSSGEIY
+728 TGERSSGEIY

-759 DVEALHWG
+759 DVEVLHWG

>member
-1 MTKRYCPRGGAKC
+1 MT
-14 LNRHA
+14 HH
-19 KTLLASALILAL
+19 
-31 NSAQALDLR
+31 
-40 PPENP
+40 P
-45 DDWNGQGK
+45 D
-53 WQSADIEDPEVNE
+53 
-66 YTLDSGSVTYDS
+66 
-78 ISAIIHPLIT
+78 
-88 NSEFFVSVESGASLT
+88 VS
-103 ITGTTK
+103 TK
-109 ISSTSSVF
+109 
-117 DSTSYDQGT
+117 
-126 YAFRATGGDSF
+126 
-137 NGGKI
+137 
-142 FLQGDIDVVVTHD
+142 
-155 LKAEDQLKTIGANVF
+155 EIGANIY
-170 YAQNNGV
+170 YAQNDGT
-177 IEIGSAGTT
+177 IEIGDEGTT
-186 TRAWVLASKP
+186 TKSWVIAAKP
-196 DVLSAKEGGVVN
+196 DLISAKRGGKVK
-208 IKSTHNMFVGSI
+208 IKSTHNMLVGSV
-220 DTVSSPEAAISDKP
+220 DMVQKP
-234 ERAYGTVTGTFYG
+234 NGLEDIPNIKAGSVTGTFSG

-258 WNNAELISGDLAGR
+258 FNNISKEIVDKLKKFGGEDVANSIDKILSAE
-272 LIFSIGTSGA
+272 
-282 KKNEKI
+282 E
-288 DLVFEKGAQWSYLN
+288 FEFTFQNGAQWTYLDAFN
-302 VNDTFFKE
+302 VDASKFHPLLSGPLFEN
-310 GEYEYKDTGIKIPY
+310 
-324 SIEIQS
+324 
-330 IAKRISN
+330 KRISK
-337 ITLRNGGIINLFD
+337 ITLLDGGIINLFD
-350 KDLENKWK
+350 KDILEKLAK
-358 EIGLWDQLVKPDK
+358 IGLWNLLDIDK
-371 IKHDYVRIGD
+371 NTLHHDYVRIGD
-381 LKGTDGIFRLDLD
+381 LKGNNGIFRLDLN
-394 SDHPEESDMIF
+394 SDDRTQSDMIF
-405 IEGTSETTQTR
+405 IEGASEGGGR
-416 HWIEPYR
+416 HWIEPYS

-432 DNTLTFAL
+432 DNKLTFAL
-440 TQKDANNVTF
+440 TENDANNVTF
-450 ADKMNIY
+450 ADKVNIY
-457 GETLYDYELYVNHD
+457 GETLYDYELYVNSD
-471 EIGQEDLTGLE
+471 PINEEDLDRLE
-482 DQIKSNYEDFD
+482 KQIKSNYEDFD
-493 DFDPTDYQGGTEWF
+493 DFDRTDYQGGTEWF

-753 HIRDLD
+753 HIRDLEA
-759 DVEALHWG
+759 VEALHWG

>member
-1 MTKRYCPRGGAKC
+1 MTKRYYPRGGANY

-31 NSAQALDLR
+31 NSAQALVLR

-45 DDWNGQGK
+45 DDWKGLGT

-66 YTLDSGSVTYDS
+66 YTLDSGSETYDG
-78 ISAIIHPLIT
+78 ICAKIHPLIT
-88 NSEFFVSVESGASLT
+88 NSEFFVSVKNGSSLT

-109 ISSTSSVF
+109 VSSTSTKF
-117 DSTSYDQGT
+117 DDTSFEQGT
-126 YAFRATGGDSF
+126 YTFHAD
-137 NGGKI
+137 NGNIYLKGNVEVI
-142 FLQGDIDVVVTHD
+142 MTHD
-155 LKAEDQLKTIGANVF
+155 PRVSTETIGANIY
-170 YAQNNGV
+170 YAENDGT
-177 IEIGSAGTT
+177 IEIGDEGTT
-186 TRAWVLASKP
+186 TKSWVIAAKP
-196 DVLSAKEGGVVN
+196 DLISAKRGGKVK
-208 IKSTHNMFVGSI
+208 IKSTHNMLVGSV
-220 DTVSSPEAAISDKP
+220 DMVQKP
-234 ERAYGTVTGTFYG
+234 DGLEDIPNIKAGSVTGTFSG

-258 WNNAELISGDLAGR
+258 FNNISKEIVATLKQYNGGALAD
-272 LIFSIGTSGA
+272 A
-282 KKNEKI
+282 I
-288 DLVFEKGAQWSYLN
+288 DDILSDEEFEFTFQNGAQWTYLDAFN
-302 VNDTFFKE
+302 VKASDYFPGPFSSLFEN
-310 GEYEYKDTGIKIPY
+310 
-324 SIEIQS
+324 
-330 IAKRISN
+330 KRISS
-337 ITLRNGGIINLFD
+337 ITLLNGGIINLFD
-350 KDLENKWK
+350 EDLENKWE
-358 EIGLWDQLVKPDK
+358 EIGLLDHLKIDSEKPH
-371 IKHDYVRIGD
+371 HDYVRIGD

-416 HWIEPYR
+416 HWIEPYH
-423 PSQLVSVSA
+423 PSQLMSVSA

-457 GETLYDYELYVNHD
+457 GKTLYDYELYVKSDPID
-471 EIGQEDLTGLE
+471 EKDLAKLE
-482 DQIKSNYEDFD
+482 EQIKSNYTDFGEFD
-493 DFDPTDYQGGTEWF
+493 DDDSSADQSYREDYLGGTEWF

>member
-1 MTKRYCPRGGAKC
+1 MTHN
-14 LNRHA
+14 L
-19 KTLLASALILAL
+19 
-31 NSAQALDLR
+31 
-40 PPENP
+40 EP
-45 DDWNGQGK
+45 DP
-53 WQSADIEDPEVNE
+53 DI
-66 YTLDSGSVTYDS
+66 
-78 ISAIIHPLIT
+78 
-88 NSEFFVSVESGASLT
+88 
-103 ITGTTK
+103 
-109 ISSTSSVF
+109 STE
-117 DSTSYDQGT
+117 
-126 YAFRATGGDSF
+126 
-137 NGGKI
+137 K
-142 FLQGDIDVVVTHD
+142 
-155 LKAEDQLKTIGANVF
+155 IGANIY
-170 YAQNNGV
+170 YAENDGT
-177 IEIGSAGTT
+177 IEIGDEGTT
-186 TRAWVLASKP
+186 TKSWVLAAKP
-196 DVLSAKEGGVVN
+196 DLISAKIGGTVK
-208 IKSTHNMFVGSI
+208 IKSTQNMLVGSV
-220 DTVSSPEAAISDKP
+220 DMVQKP
-234 ERAYGTVTGTFYG
+234 DSLADIRNIKAGSVTGTFSG

-258 WNNAELISGDLAGR
+258 FNNISKEIVDKLKNFGGEDVANSIDQILSAE
-272 LIFSIGTSGA
+272 T
-282 KKNEKI
+282 
-288 DLVFEKGAQWSYLN
+288 FEFTFQNGAQWTYLDAFN
-302 VNDTFFKE
+302 VEAGGYFP
-310 GEYEYKDTGIKIPY
+310 GI
-324 SIEIQS
+324 SGSLFEN
-330 IAKRISN
+330 KRISK
-337 ITLRNGGIINLFD
+337 ITLLDGGIINLFD
-350 KDLENKWK
+350 KDIEEKWK
-358 EIGLWDQLVKPDK
+358 EIGLWDHLKIDLEKPH
-371 IKHDYVRIGD
+371 HDYVRIGD
-381 LKGTDGIFRLDLD
+381 LKGNNGIFRLDLN
-394 SDHPEESDMIF
+394 SDDRTKSDMIF
-405 IEGTSETTQTR
+405 IEGASEGGGR
-416 HWIEPYR
+416 HWIEPYS
-423 PSQLVSVSA
+423 PSLLMSVSA

-440 TQKDANNVTF
+440 TTAAANNVTF
-450 ADKMNIY
+450 ADKINIY
-457 GETLYDYELYVNHD
+457 GETLYDYELS
-471 EIGQEDLTGLE
+471 IGHERISSEDLADLGE
-482 DQIKSNYEDFD
+482 QIKSYYKDFVN
-493 DFDPTDYQGGTEWF
+493 FDANDYNEGTRWF
-507 IDRVVVSK
+507 IDRVTVSE
-515 SAATVGVNNA
+515 SAATVGVRNA

-753 HIRDLD
+753 LIRDLE

>member
-1 MTKRYCPRGGAKC
+1 MTIRYYPRGGAKY

-19 KTLLASALILAL
+19 KTLLASALILAF
-31 NSAQALDLR
+31 NSSQAIVLT
-40 PPENP
+40 PPTDAIWEGP
-45 DDWNGQGK
+45 GQ
-53 WQSADIEDPEVNE
+53 WTDQNTFYFSSQASFDEIDANISPFIQWNE
-66 YTLDSGSVTYDS
+66 Y
-78 ISAIIHPLIT
+78 
-88 NSEFFVSVESGASLT
+88 FVDVRGEAASLE
-103 ITGTTK
+103 ITGKTYLR
-109 ISSTSSVF
+109 SVSNTIIG
-117 DSTSYDQGT
+117 DEDDDIGT
-126 YAFRATGGDSF
+126 YAFHAKEGAEIR
-137 NGGKI
+137 
-142 FLQGDIDVVVTHD
+142 LLGDIDVTIVHAVPP
-155 LKAEDQLKTIGANVF
+155 EQQLDTIGANAF
-170 YAQNNGV
+170 YAQEGGI
-177 IEIGSAGTT
+177 IELGTAGTT
-186 TRAWVLASKP
+186 TQAWVLAAKP
-196 DVLSAKEGGVVN
+196 DVLSAKKGGIVN

-220 DTVSSPEAAISDKP
+220 DTIANPLDGF
-234 ERAYGTVTGTFYG
+234 GTVTGTFSG
-247 EDSYWFGDEQS
+247 ADSYWFGDEQS
-258 WNNAELISGDLAGR
+258 WNNAELVSASGLGEVVF
-272 LIFSIGTSGA
+272 LVGTSGA
-282 KKNEKI
+282 KDGENI
-288 DLVFEKGAQWSYLN
+288 NLVFENGAQWSYLN
-302 VNDTFFKE
+302 INDSFFSE
-310 GEYEYKDTGIKIPY
+310 GSYSLGSLELPY
-324 SIEIQS
+324 SLEIQS
-330 IAKRISN
+330 IRKRISN

-350 KDLENKWK
+350 EDLENKWK
-358 EIGLWDQLVKPDK
+358 EIGLWDHLK
-371 IKHDYVRIGD
+371 IDSNELHHDYVRIGD
-381 LKGTDGIFRLDLD
+381 LKGNNGIFRLDLN
-394 SDHPEESDMIF
+394 SDDRTQSDMVF
-405 IEGTSETTQTR
+405 IESSSESGR

-440 TQKDANNVTF
+440 TQKEANDVTF
-450 ADKMNIY
+450 ADKINIY
-457 GETLYDYELYVNHD
+457 GETLYDYELSID
-471 EIGQEDLTGLE
+471 SETIDADDLEALEKEIT
-482 DQIKSNYEDFD
+482 SNYTDFD
-493 DFDPTDYQGGTEWF
+493 DFNASDYEDGTRWF
-507 IDRVVVSK
+507 INRVTVSE
-515 SAATVGVNNA
+515 SAATVGVRNA
-525 GWAAYDAIMQM
+525 GWAAYDAVMQM
-536 DRRDRRLRETAFV
+536 DRRDRRLRESAFAN
-549 DSNSN
+549 DASNN
-554 DGLWVRM
+554 GLWVRV
-561 QYGRLGAEDAY
+561 QYGRLGADDAY

-674 TLKSAAGFFA
+674 TLRSAAGFFA

-759 DVEALHWG
+759 DVEVLHWG

-798 GEQLDAWM
+798 GKQLDAWM

>member
-1 MTKRYCPRGGAKC
+1 MT
-14 LNRHA
+14 H
-19 KTLLASALILAL
+19 
-31 NSAQALDLR
+31 
-40 PPENP
+40 NP
-45 DDWNGQGK
+45 D
-53 WQSADIEDPEVNE
+53 
-66 YTLDSGSVTYDS
+66 
-78 ISAIIHPLIT
+78 
-88 NSEFFVSVESGASLT
+88 VS
-103 ITGTTK
+103 TK
-109 ISSTSSVF
+109 
-117 DSTSYDQGT
+117 
-126 YAFRATGGDSF
+126 
-137 NGGKI
+137 
-142 FLQGDIDVVVTHD
+142 
-155 LKAEDQLKTIGANVF
+155 EIGANIY
-170 YAQNNGV
+170 YAQNDGT
-177 IEIGSAGTT
+177 IEIGDEGTT
-186 TRAWVLASKP
+186 TKSWVIAAKP
-196 DVLSAKEGGVVN
+196 DLISAKRGGKVK
-208 IKSTHNMFVGSI
+208 IKSTHNMLVGSV
-220 DTVSSPEAAISDKP
+220 DMVQKP
-234 ERAYGTVTGTFYG
+234 NGLEDIPNIKAGSVTGTFSG

-258 WNNAELISGDLAGR
+258 FNNISKEIVDKLKKFGGEDVANSIDKILSAE
-272 LIFSIGTSGA
+272 
-282 KKNEKI
+282 E
-288 DLVFEKGAQWSYLN
+288 FEFTFQNGAQWTYLDAFN
-302 VNDTFFKE
+302 VDASKFHPLLSGPLFEN
-310 GEYEYKDTGIKIPY
+310 
-324 SIEIQS
+324 
-330 IAKRISN
+330 KRISK
-337 ITLRNGGIINLFD
+337 ITLLDGGIINLFD
-350 KDLENKWK
+350 KDILEKLTK
-358 EIGLWDQLVKPDK
+358 IGLWNLLDIDK
-371 IKHDYVRIGD
+371 NTLHHDYVRIGD
-381 LKGTDGIFRLDLD
+381 LKGNNGIFRLDLN
-394 SDHPEESDMIF
+394 SDDRTQSDMIF
-405 IEGTSETTQTR
+405 IEGASEGGGR
-416 HWIEPYR
+416 HWIEPYS
-423 PSQLVSVSA
+423 PSQLVSVSS
-432 DNTLTFAL
+432 DNKLTFAL
-440 TQKDANNVTF
+440 TQNDANNVTF
-450 ADKMNIY
+450 ADKVNIY
-457 GETLYDYELYVNHD
+457 GETLYDYELYVNSD
-471 EIGQEDLTGLE
+471 PINEEDLDRLE
-482 DQIKSNYEDFD
+482 KQIKSNYEDFD

-561 QYGRLGAEDAY
+561 QYGRLGAEEAY

-579 HVGYERQTSDN
+579 HVGYERQTSAN

>member
-1 MTKRYCPRGGAKC
+1 MTHN
-14 LNRHA
+14 L
-19 KTLLASALILAL
+19 
-31 NSAQALDLR
+31 
-40 PPENP
+40 EP
-45 DDWNGQGK
+45 DP
-53 WQSADIEDPEVNE
+53 DI
-66 YTLDSGSVTYDS
+66 
-78 ISAIIHPLIT
+78 
-88 NSEFFVSVESGASLT
+88 
-103 ITGTTK
+103 
-109 ISSTSSVF
+109 STE
-117 DSTSYDQGT
+117 
-126 YAFRATGGDSF
+126 
-137 NGGKI
+137 K
-142 FLQGDIDVVVTHD
+142 
-155 LKAEDQLKTIGANVF
+155 IGANIY
-170 YAQNNGV
+170 YAENDGT
-177 IEIGSAGTT
+177 IEIGDEGTT
-186 TRAWVLASKP
+186 TKSWVLAAKP
-196 DVLSAKEGGVVN
+196 DLISAKIGGTVK
-208 IKSTHNMFVGSI
+208 IKSTQNMLVGSV
-220 DTVSSPEAAISDKP
+220 DMVQKP
-234 ERAYGTVTGTFYG
+234 DSLADIRNIKAGSVTGTFSG

-258 WNNAELISGDLAGR
+258 FNNISKEIVDKLKNFGGEDVANSIDQILSAE
-272 LIFSIGTSGA
+272 T
-282 KKNEKI
+282 
-288 DLVFEKGAQWSYLN
+288 FEFTFQNGAQWTYLDAFN
-302 VNDTFFKE
+302 VEAGGYFP
-310 GEYEYKDTGIKIPY
+310 GI
-324 SIEIQS
+324 SGSLFEN
-330 IAKRISN
+330 KRISK
-337 ITLRNGGIINLFD
+337 ITLLDGGIINLFD
-350 KDLENKWK
+350 KDIEEKWK
-358 EIGLWDQLVKPDK
+358 EIGLWDHLKIDLEKPH
-371 IKHDYVRIGD
+371 HDYVRIGD
-381 LKGTDGIFRLDLD
+381 LKGNNGIFRLDLN
-394 SDHPEESDMIF
+394 SDDRTKSDMIF
-405 IEGTSETTQTR
+405 IEGASEGGGR
-416 HWIEPYR
+416 HWIEPYS
-423 PSQLVSVSA
+423 PSLLMSVSA

-440 TQKDANNVTF
+440 TTAAANNVTF
-450 ADKMNIY
+450 ADKINIY
-457 GETLYDYELYVNHD
+457 GETLYDYELS
-471 EIGQEDLTGLE
+471 IGHERISSEDLADLGE
-482 DQIKSNYEDFD
+482 QIKSYYKDFVN
-493 DFDPTDYQGGTEWF
+493 FDANDYNEGTRWF
-507 IDRVVVSK
+507 IDRVTVSE
-515 SAATVGVNNA
+515 SAATVGVRNA

-579 HVGYERQTSDN
+579 YVGYERQTSDN

-705 MSVDVEQ
+705 MSVDVGQ

-759 DVEALHWG
+759 DVEVLHWG

>member
-155 LKAEDQLKTIGANVF
+155 LKAEDQLKAIGANVF

-310 GEYEYKDTGIKIPY
+310 GEYEHKDTGIKIPY

-358 EIGLWDQLVKPDK
+358 EIGLWDQLVEPDK

-381 LKGTDGIFRLDLD
+381 LKGTDGIFRLDLN
-394 SDHPEESDMIF
+394 SDDRAKSDMIF
-405 IEGTSETTQTR
+405 IEGASEGGGR
-416 HWIEPYR
+416 HWIEPYS
-423 PSQLVSVSA
+423 PSLLMSVSA

-440 TQKDANNVTF
+440 TTAAANNVTF
-450 ADKMNIY
+450 ADKINIY
-457 GETLYDYELYVNHD
+457 GETLYDYELS
-471 EIGQEDLTGLE
+471 IGHERISSEDLADLGE
-482 DQIKSNYEDFD
+482 QIKSYYKDFVN
-493 DFDPTDYQGGTEWF
+493 FDANDYNEGTRWF
-507 IDRVVVSK
+507 IDRVTVSE
-515 SAATVGVNNA
+515 SAATVGVRNA

-665 FGVSAEYGY
+665 FSVSAEYGY

-692 TRLEGYNYGLQRD
+692 TRLESYNYGLQRD

>member
-1 MTKRYCPRGGAKC
+1 MDWKDHPGEWYTNENDDEINQFRLIDG
-14 LNRHA
+14 
-19 KTLLASALILAL
+19 TSASFDGVDA
-31 NSAQALDLR
+31 
-40 PPENP
+40 E
-45 DDWNGQGK
+45 
-53 WQSADIEDPEVNE
+53 
-66 YTLDSGSVTYDS
+66 
-78 ISAIIHPLIT
+78 ISPLIT
-88 NSEFFVSVESGASLT
+88 NSEYFVSVGRGSSLT
-103 ITGTTK
+103 IIGTTK
-109 ISSTSSVF
+109 VRSESTKF
-117 DSTSYDQGT
+117 NKDSYEQGT
-126 YAFRATGGDSF
+126 YTFHAD
-137 NGGKI
+137 NGNIYLKGNVEVI
-142 FLQGDIDVVVTHD
+142 VTHHPD
-155 LKAEDQLKTIGANVF
+155 VSTETIGANIY
-170 YAQNNGV
+170 YAENDGT
-177 IEIGSAGTT
+177 IEIGDEGTT
-186 TRAWVLASKP
+186 TKSWVIAAKP
-196 DVLSAKEGGVVN
+196 DLISAKRGGKVK
-208 IKSTHNMFVGSI
+208 IKSTHNMLVGSV
-220 DTVSSPEAAISDKP
+220 DMVQKP
-234 ERAYGTVTGTFYG
+234 ERLEDIPNIEAGSVTGTFSG

-258 WNNAELISGDLAGR
+258 FNNISKEIVYTLKQYDGGSLADA
-272 LIFSIGTSGA
+272 ID
-282 KKNEKI
+282 KI
-288 DLVFEKGAQWSYLN
+288 LSDEDFDFTFQNGAQWTYLDAFN
-302 VNDTFFKE
+302 VNFPGTSSLLFE
-310 GEYEYKDTGIKIPY
+310 N
-324 SIEIQS
+324 
-330 IAKRISN
+330 KRISK
-337 ITLRNGGIINLFD
+337 ITLLDGGIINLFD
-350 KDLENKWK
+350 KDIQEKLTK
-358 EIGLWDQLVKPDK
+358 IGLWNLLNIDENTLH
-371 IKHDYVRIGD
+371 HDYVRIGD
-381 LKGTDGIFRLDLD
+381 LKGNNGIFRLDLN
-394 SDHPEESDMIF
+394 SDDRTQSDMIF
-405 IEGTSETTQTR
+405 IEGASEGGGR
-416 HWIEPYR
+416 HWIEPYS

-471 EIGQEDLTGLE
+471 EIGQEDLAKLE
-482 DQIKSNYEDFD
+482 KQIKSNYEDFD

-507 IDRVVVSK
+507 INRVVVSK

-561 QYGRLGAEDAY
+561 QYGRLGAKDAY

-579 HVGYERQTSDN
+579 HAGYERQTSDN

-610 GGGDLERYEIAV
+610 GGGNLERYEIAV

-674 TLKSAAGFFA
+674 TLKSAAGVFA

-712 ETALVGRAG
+712 ETAFVGRAG

-759 DVEALHWG
+759 DVEVLHWG

>member
-1 MTKRYCPRGGAKC
+1 MPSGGGAKC

-66 YTLDSGSVTYDS
+66 YTLDSGSETYDS
-78 ISAIIHPLIT
+78 ICAKIHPLIT
-88 NSEFFVSVESGASLT
+88 NSEFFVSVENGASLT

-155 LKAEDQLKTIGANVF
+155 LKAEDQLKAIGANVF

-234 ERAYGTVTGTFYG
+234 ERAYGTVTGTFSG

-258 WNNAELISGDLAGR
+258 WNNAELISGNLAGG

-310 GEYEYKDTGIKIPY
+310 GEYEHKDTGIKIPY

-358 EIGLWDQLVKPDK
+358 EIGLWDQLVEPGK

-381 LKGTDGIFRLDLD
+381 LKGTDGIFRLDLN
-394 SDHPEESDMIF
+394 SDDRTQSDMIF
-405 IEGTSETTQTR
+405 IEGSTEPGR

-423 PSQLVSVSA
+423 PSQLTSVSA

-440 TQKDANNVTF
+440 ATADAEGVTF
-450 ADKMNIY
+450 ADKINIY
-457 GETLYDYELYVNHD
+457 GETLYDYELSID
-471 EIGQEDLTGLE
+471 SETIDADDLDALKKEIT
-482 DQIKSNYEDFD
+482 SNYKDFD
-493 DFDPTDYQGGTEWF
+493 DFNVSDYEDGTRWF
-507 IDRVVVSK
+507 IDRVTVSE
-515 SAATVGVNNA
+515 SAATVGVRNA

-590 NRFGVSV
+590 NRFGVNV

-674 TLKSAAGFFA
+674 TLKSAGGFFA

-712 ETALVGRAG
+712 KTALVGRAG

-753 HIRDLD
+753 HIRDLE
-759 DVEALHWG
+759 DVEVLHWG

-785 KFSMQLDLEKSAG
+785 KFSMQLDLEKSIG

>member
-1 MTKRYCPRGGAKC
+1 MTKRYYPRGGANY

-31 NSAQALDLR
+31 NSAQALVLR

-45 DDWNGQGK
+45 DDWKGLGT

-66 YTLDSGSVTYDS
+66 YTLDSGSETYDS
-78 ISAIIHPLIT
+78 ICAKIHPLIT
-88 NSEFFVSVESGASLT
+88 NSEFFVSVKNGSSLT

-109 ISSTSSVF
+109 VSSTSTKF
-117 DSTSYDQGT
+117 DDTSFEQGT
-126 YAFRATGGDSF
+126 YTFHAD
-137 NGGKI
+137 NGNIYLKGNVEVI
-142 FLQGDIDVVVTHD
+142 MTHD
-155 LKAEDQLKTIGANVF
+155 PRVSTETIGANIY
-170 YAQNNGV
+170 YAENDGT
-177 IEIGSAGTT
+177 IEIGDEGTT
-186 TRAWVLASKP
+186 TKSWVIAAKP
-196 DVLSAKEGGVVN
+196 DLISAKRGGKVK
-208 IKSTHNMFVGSI
+208 IKSTHNMLVGSV
-220 DTVSSPEAAISDKP
+220 DMVQKP
-234 ERAYGTVTGTFYG
+234 ERLEDIRKIEAGSVTGTFSG

-258 WNNAELISGDLAGR
+258 FNNISKEIVAILKQYNGGSLAD
-272 LIFSIGTSGA
+272 A
-282 KKNEKI
+282 I
-288 DLVFEKGAQWSYLN
+288 DDILSDEEFEFTFQNGAQWTYLDAFN
-302 VNDTFFKE
+302 VKASDYFPVPFSSLFEN
-310 GEYEYKDTGIKIPY
+310 
-324 SIEIQS
+324 
-330 IAKRISN
+330 KRISS
-337 ITLRNGGIINLFD
+337 ITLLNGGIINLFD
-350 KDLENKWK
+350 EDLENKWE
-358 EIGLWDQLVKPDK
+358 EIGLLDHLKIDSEKPH
-371 IKHDYVRIGD
+371 HDYVRIGD
-381 LKGTDGIFRLDLD
+381 LKGNNGIFRLDLN
-394 SDHPEESDMIF
+394 SDDRTQSDMIF
-405 IEGTSETTQTR
+405 IEGASEGGGR
-416 HWIEPYR
+416 HWIEPYS
-423 PSQLVSVSA
+423 PSLLMSVSA

-440 TQKDANNVTF
+440 TTAAANNVTF
-450 ADKMNIY
+450 ADKINIY
-457 GETLYDYELYVNHD
+457 GETLYDYELS
-471 EIGQEDLTGLE
+471 IGHERISSEDLADLGE
-482 DQIKSNYEDFD
+482 QIKSYYKDFVN
-493 DFDPTDYQGGTEWF
+493 FDANDYNEGTRWF
-507 IDRVVVSK
+507 IDRVTVSE
-515 SAATVGVNNA
+515 SAATVGVRNA
-525 GWAAYDAIMQM
+525 GWAAYDAIRQM

-561 QYGRLGAEDAY
+561 QYGRLGAADAY

>member
-1 MTKRYCPRGGAKC
+1 MDWKDHPGEWYTNENDDEINQFRLIDG
-14 LNRHA
+14 
-19 KTLLASALILAL
+19 TSASFDGVDA
-31 NSAQALDLR
+31 
-40 PPENP
+40 E
-45 DDWNGQGK
+45 
-53 WQSADIEDPEVNE
+53 
-66 YTLDSGSVTYDS
+66 
-78 ISAIIHPLIT
+78 ISPLIT
-88 NSEFFVSVESGASLT
+88 NSEYFVSVGRGSSLT
-103 ITGTTK
+103 IIGTTK
-109 ISSTSSVF
+109 VRSESKKF
-117 DSTSYDQGT
+117 NKDSYEQGT
-126 YAFRATGGDSF
+126 YTFHAD
-137 NGGKI
+137 NGNIYLKGNVEVI
-142 FLQGDIDVVVTHD
+142 VTHHPD
-155 LKAEDQLKTIGANVF
+155 VSTETIGANIY
-170 YAQNNGV
+170 YAENDGT
-177 IEIGSAGTT
+177 IEIGDEGTT
-186 TRAWVLASKP
+186 TKSWVIAAKP
-196 DVLSAKEGGVVN
+196 DLISAKRGGKVK
-208 IKSTHNMFVGSI
+208 IKSTHNMLVGSV
-220 DTVSSPEAAISDKP
+220 DMVQKP
-234 ERAYGTVTGTFYG
+234 ERLEDIPNIEAGSVTGTFSG

-258 WNNAELISGDLAGR
+258 FNNISKEIVYTLKQYDGGSLADA
-272 LIFSIGTSGA
+272 ID
-282 KKNEKI
+282 KI
-288 DLVFEKGAQWSYLN
+288 LSDEDFDFTFQNGAQWTYLDAFN
-302 VNDTFFKE
+302 VNFPGTSSQLFE
-310 GEYEYKDTGIKIPY
+310 N
-324 SIEIQS
+324 
-330 IAKRISN
+330 KRISK
-337 ITLRNGGIINLFD
+337 ITLLDGGIINLFD
-350 KDLENKWK
+350 KDIQEKLTK
-358 EIGLWDQLVKPDK
+358 IGLWNLLNIDENTLH
-371 IKHDYVRIGD
+371 HDYVRIGD
-381 LKGTDGIFRLDLD
+381 LKGNNGIFRLDLN
-394 SDHPEESDMIF
+394 SDDRTQSDMIF
-405 IEGTSETTQTR
+405 IEGASEGGGR
-416 HWIEPYR
+416 HWIEPYS

-471 EIGQEDLTGLE
+471 EIGQEDLAKLE
-482 DQIKSNYEDFD
+482 KQIKSNYEDFD

-507 IDRVVVSK
+507 INRVVVSK

-561 QYGRLGAEDAY
+561 QYGRLGAKDAY

-712 ETALVGRAG
+712 ETAFVGRAG

-759 DVEALHWG
+759 DVEVLHWG

>member
-1 MTKRYCPRGGAKC
+1 MDLAAHTVTGAGIAGQAEFSREVAVLVRPAGGQDSGRTFQIAAVEI
-14 LNRHA
+14 H
-19 KTLLASALILAL
+19 SALSVRCSTLGFGRKNLLKRQSQIGAPGVAHGKLEHRTQLHAVRVNGVVAHVRSAHVAIAGNVKAL
-31 NSAQALDLR
+31 IALSVIEVGQEHARANRLRQIPVVVGAQMCA
-40 PPENP
+40 P
-45 DDWNGQGK
+45 
-53 WQSADIEDPEVNE
+53 V
-66 YTLDSGSVTYDS
+66 DSGSVVVNIGSGNVRVELVSKQTDLEVTREVQAFEGRHGVVTEDTQTAVVVAAAACFGATRNMRTGVVTAVAHFNEGTQTDEQRQALDKLHEDAVNGGESLEFVFQDGAQWTYLG
-78 ISAIIHPLIT
+78 ISD
-88 NSEFFVSVESGASLT
+88 E
-103 ITGTTK
+103 
-109 ISSTSSVF
+109 
-117 DSTSYDQGT
+117 DSTTVTLDNGT
-126 YAFRATGGDSF
+126 
-137 NGGKI
+137 KV
-142 FLQGDIDVVVTHD
+142 DIDV
-155 LKAEDQLKTIGANVF
+155 A
-170 YAQNNGV
+170 
-177 IEIGSAGTT
+177 
-186 TRAWVLASKP
+186 
-196 DVLSAKEGGVVN
+196 
-208 IKSTHNMFVGSI
+208 
-220 DTVSSPEAAISDKP
+220 
-234 ERAYGTVTGTFYG
+234 
-247 EDSYWFGDEQS
+247 
-258 WNNAELISGDLAGR
+258 
-272 LIFSIGTSGA
+272 
-282 KKNEKI
+282 
-288 DLVFEKGAQWSYLN
+288 
-302 VNDTFFKE
+302 
-310 GEYEYKDTGIKIPY
+310 
-324 SIEIQS
+324 S
-330 IAKRISN
+330 IAKRISK
-337 ITLRNGGIINLFD
+337 ITLENKGIVNLFD
-350 KDLENKWK
+350 ENIKQVWKD
-358 EIGLWDQLVKPDK
+358 IGLWDRLIGVDVIQ
-371 IKHDYVRIGD
+371 HDYVRIGD
-381 LKGTDGIFRLDLD
+381 LKGTGGIFRLDLD
-394 SDHPEESDMIF
+394 SDAPEKSDMIF

-471 EIGQEDLTGLE
+471 EIGQEDLAGLE
-482 DQIKSNYEDFD
+482 KQIKSNYEDFD

-507 IDRVVVSK
+507 IERVVVSK

-579 HVGYERQTSDN
+579 HVGYERQTSAN

-738 VRGDLLHQ
+738 VRGDILHQ

-753 HIRDLD
+753 HIRDLE
-759 DVEALHWG
+759 DVEVLHWG

>member
-1 MTKRYCPRGGAKC
+1 MTKRYYPRGGANY

-19 KTLLASALILAL
+19 KTLLASALILAF
-31 NSAQALDLR
+31 NSAQAIVLT

-45 DDWNGQGK
+45 AEWDGLGK

-66 YTLDSGSVTYDS
+66 YTLDSGSETFDS
-78 ISAIIHPLIT
+78 ICAKIHPLIT
-88 NSEFFVSVESGASLT
+88 NSEYFVSVKNSSSLT

-109 ISSTSSVF
+109 VSSTSTKF
-117 DSTSYDQGT
+117 DKTSFEQGT
-126 YAFRATGGDSF
+126 YTFHAD
-137 NGGKI
+137 NGNIYLKGNVEVI
-142 FLQGDIDVVVTHD
+142 MTHD
-155 LKAEDQLKTIGANVF
+155 PRVSTETIGANIY
-170 YAQNNGV
+170 YAENDGT
-177 IEIGSAGTT
+177 IEIGDEGTT
-186 TRAWVLASKP
+186 TKSWVIAAKP
-196 DVLSAKEGGVVN
+196 DLISAKIGGNVK
-208 IKSTHNMFVGSI
+208 IKSTHNMLVGSVDMVQNPGKLENI
-220 DTVSSPEAAISDKP
+220 PNIKAGS
-234 ERAYGTVTGTFYG
+234 VTGTFSG

-258 WNNAELISGDLAGR
+258 FNNISKELVDILKKSPLASTIDKI
-272 LIFSIGTSGA
+272 LSDEKFSFTFQ
-282 KKNEKI
+282 K
-288 DLVFEKGAQWSYLN
+288 VAQWTYLDAFN
-302 VNDTFFKE
+302 VNASDYFD
-310 GEYEYKDTGIKIPY
+310 GITGPLF
-324 SIEIQS
+324 EN
-330 IAKRISN
+330 KRISK
-337 ITLRNGGIINLFD
+337 ITLLDGGIINLFD
-350 KDLENKWK
+350 KDIQEKWTK
-358 EIGLWDQLVKPDK
+358 IGLWNLLNIEGDKPH
-371 IKHDYVRIGD
+371 HDYVRIGN
-381 LKGTDGIFRLDLD
+381 LKGNNGIFRLDLN
-394 SDHPEESDMIF
+394 SDDRAKSDMIF
-405 IEGTSETTQTR
+405 IEGASEGGGR
-416 HWIEPYR
+416 HWIEPYS
-423 PSQLVSVSA
+423 PSLLMSVSA

-440 TQKDANNVTF
+440 TTAAANNVTF
-450 ADKMNIY
+450 ADKINIY
-457 GETLYDYELYVNHD
+457 GETLYDYELS
-471 EIGQEDLTGLE
+471 IGHERISSEDLADLGE
-482 DQIKSNYEDFD
+482 QIKSYYKDFVN
-493 DFDPTDYQGGTEWF
+493 FDANDYNEGTRWF
-507 IDRVVVSK
+507 IDRVTVSE
-515 SAATVGVNNA
+515 SAATVGVRNA

-753 HIRDLD
+753 HIRDLE

>member
-1 MTKRYCPRGGAKC
+1 M
-14 LNRHA
+14 
-19 KTLLASALILAL
+19 
-31 NSAQALDLR
+31 
-40 PPENP
+40 
-45 DDWNGQGK
+45 
-53 WQSADIEDPEVNE
+53 
-66 YTLDSGSVTYDS
+66 
-78 ISAIIHPLIT
+78 
-88 NSEFFVSVESGASLT
+88 
-103 ITGTTK
+103 
-109 ISSTSSVF
+109 
-117 DSTSYDQGT
+117 
-126 YAFRATGGDSF
+126 
-137 NGGKI
+137 
-142 FLQGDIDVVVTHD
+142 THD
-155 LKAEDQLKTIGANVF
+155 PRVSTETIGANIY
-170 YAQNNGV
+170 YAENDGT
-177 IEIGSAGTT
+177 IEIGDEGTT
-186 TRAWVLASKP
+186 TKSWVIAAKP
-196 DVLSAKEGGVVN
+196 DLISAKRGGKVK
-208 IKSTHNMFVGSI
+208 IKSTHNMLVGSV
-220 DTVSSPEAAISDKP
+220 DMVQKP
-234 ERAYGTVTGTFYG
+234 ERLEDIRKIEAGSVTGTFSG

-258 WNNAELISGDLAGR
+258 FNNISKEIVYTLKQYDGGSLAD
-272 LIFSIGTSGA
+272 A
-282 KKNEKI
+282 I
-288 DLVFEKGAQWSYLN
+288 DNILSDEDFDFTFQNGAQWTYLDAFN
-302 VNDTFFKE
+302 VNFPGTSSLLFE
-310 GEYEYKDTGIKIPY
+310 N
-324 SIEIQS
+324 
-330 IAKRISN
+330 KRISK
-337 ITLRNGGIINLFD
+337 ITLLDGGIINLFD
-350 KDLENKWK
+350 IDIQEKLTK
-358 EIGLWDQLVKPDK
+358 IGLWNLLNIDQNTLH
-371 IKHDYVRIGD
+371 HDYVRIGD
-381 LKGTDGIFRLDLD
+381 LKGNNGIFRLDLN
-394 SDHPEESDMIF
+394 SDDRTQSDMIF
-405 IEGTSETTQTR
+405 IEGASEGGGR
-416 HWIEPYR
+416 HWIEPYS

-440 TQKDANNVTF
+440 TQNDANDVTF

-457 GETLYDYELYVNHD
+457 GETLYDYELSID
-471 EIGQEDLTGLE
+471 SETIDADDLEALGKEIT
-482 DQIKSNYEDFD
+482 SNYTDFD
-493 DFDPTDYQGGTEWF
+493 DFNASDYEAGTRWF
-507 IDRVVVSK
+507 INRVTVSE
-515 SAATVGVNNA
+515 SAATVGVRNA

-579 HVGYERQTSDN
+579 YVGYERQTSDN

-705 MSVDVEQ
+705 MSVDVGQ

-753 HIRDLD
+753 HIRDLE

>member
-1 MTKRYCPRGGAKC
+1 MTKRYYPRGGANY

-19 KTLLASALILAL
+19 KTLLASALILAF
-31 NSAQALDLR
+31 NSAQAIVLT
-40 PPENP
+40 PPKNIGDWQGPGEWYTNKN
-45 DDWNGQGK
+45 DDEINQFRLKDG
-53 WQSADIEDPEVNE
+53 QSATFDGVNAE
-66 YTLDSGSVTYDS
+66 IT
-78 ISAIIHPLIT
+78 PLIT
-88 NSEFFVSVESGASLT
+88 NSEYFVSVGTGLSLT

-109 ISSTSSVF
+109 VSSTSTKF
-117 DSTSYDQGT
+117 DKTSFDQGT
-126 YAFRATGGDSF
+126 YTFHAD
-137 NGGKI
+137 NGNIYLKGNVEVI
-142 FLQGDIDVVVTHD
+142 VTHNLEPD
-155 LKAEDQLKTIGANVF
+155 PDISTERIGANIY
-170 YAQNNGV
+170 YAENDGT
-177 IEIGSAGTT
+177 IEIGDEGTT
-186 TRAWVLASKP
+186 TKSWVLAAKP
-196 DVLSAKEGGVVN
+196 DLISAKIGGTVK
-208 IKSTHNMFVGSI
+208 IKSTQNMLVGSV
-220 DTVSSPEAAISDKP
+220 DMVQKP
-234 ERAYGTVTGTFYG
+234 DSLADIHNIKAGSVTGTFSG

-258 WNNAELISGDLAGR
+258 FNNISKEIVDKLKNFGGEDVANSIDQILSAE
-272 LIFSIGTSGA
+272 T
-282 KKNEKI
+282 
-288 DLVFEKGAQWSYLN
+288 FEFTFQNGAQWTYLDAFN
-302 VNDTFFKE
+302 VEAGGYFP
-310 GEYEYKDTGIKIPY
+310 GI
-324 SIEIQS
+324 SGSLFEN
-330 IAKRISN
+330 KRISK
-337 ITLRNGGIINLFD
+337 ITLLDGGIINLFD
-350 KDLENKWK
+350 KDIEEKWK
-358 EIGLWDQLVKPDK
+358 EIGLWDHLKIDLEKPH
-371 IKHDYVRIGD
+371 HDYVRIGD
-381 LKGTDGIFRLDLD
+381 LKGNNGIFRLDLN
-394 SDHPEESDMIF
+394 SDDRTKSDMIF
-405 IEGTSETTQTR
+405 IEGASEGGGR
-416 HWIEPYR
+416 HWIEPYS

-440 TQKDANNVTF
+440 TQNDANDVTF

-457 GETLYDYELYVNHD
+457 GETLYDYELYVNSDPID
-471 EIGQEDLTGLE
+471 EDDLAGLKE
-482 DQIKSNYEDFD
+482 QIKSNYD
-493 DFDPTDYQGGTEWF
+493 DFSEFDEEDSSTDKNYWKDYLGGTEWF
-507 IDRVVVSK
+507 IARVVVSK

-753 HIRDLD
+753 YIRDLE

>member
-1 MTKRYCPRGGAKC
+1 MT
-14 LNRHA
+14 HH
-19 KTLLASALILAL
+19 
-31 NSAQALDLR
+31 
-40 PPENP
+40 P
-45 DDWNGQGK
+45 D
-53 WQSADIEDPEVNE
+53 
-66 YTLDSGSVTYDS
+66 
-78 ISAIIHPLIT
+78 
-88 NSEFFVSVESGASLT
+88 VS
-103 ITGTTK
+103 TK
-109 ISSTSSVF
+109 
-117 DSTSYDQGT
+117 
-126 YAFRATGGDSF
+126 
-137 NGGKI
+137 
-142 FLQGDIDVVVTHD
+142 
-155 LKAEDQLKTIGANVF
+155 EIGANIY
-170 YAQNNGV
+170 YAQNDGT
-177 IEIGSAGTT
+177 IEIGDEGTT
-186 TRAWVLASKP
+186 TKSWVIAAKP
-196 DVLSAKEGGVVN
+196 DLISAKNGGEVI
-208 IKSTHNMFVGSI
+208 IKSTHNMLVGSV
-220 DTVSSPEAAISDKP
+220 DMVQNPGDLKNISNIK
-234 ERAYGTVTGTFYG
+234 AGSVTGTFSG

-258 WNNAELISGDLAGR
+258 FNNISKEIVYTLKQYDGGSLAD
-272 LIFSIGTSGA
+272 A
-282 KKNEKI
+282 I
-288 DLVFEKGAQWSYLN
+288 DNILSDEDFDFTFQNGAQWTYLDAFN
-302 VNDTFFKE
+302 VNFPGTSSLLFE
-310 GEYEYKDTGIKIPY
+310 N
-324 SIEIQS
+324 
-330 IAKRISN
+330 KRISK
-337 ITLRNGGIINLFD
+337 ITLLDGGIINLFD
-350 KDLENKWK
+350 KDILEKLTK
-358 EIGLWDQLVKPDK
+358 IGLWNLLDIDK
-371 IKHDYVRIGD
+371 NTLHHDYVRIGD
-381 LKGTDGIFRLDLD
+381 LKGNNGIFRLDLN
-394 SDHPEESDMIF
+394 SDDRTQSDMIF
-405 IEGTSETTQTR
+405 IEGASEGGGR
-416 HWIEPYR
+416 HWIEPYS

-457 GETLYDYELYVNHD
+457 GETLYDYELSID
-471 EIGQEDLTGLE
+471 SETIDADDLDALGKEIT
-482 DQIKSNYEDFD
+482 SNYTDFD
-493 DFDPTDYQGGTEWF
+493 NFNASDYEDGTRWF
-507 IDRVVVSK
+507 INRVTVSE
-515 SAATVGVNNA
+515 SAATVGVRNS

-674 TLKSAAGFFA
+674 TLKSATGFFA
-684 EPQLQMQA
+684 EPQLQVQA

-759 DVEALHWG
+759 DVEVLHWG

-785 KFSMQLDLEKSAG
+785 KFSMQLDLEKSSG

>member
-1 MTKRYCPRGGAKC
+1 MDWKDHPGEWYTNENDDEINQFRLQDG
-14 LNRHA
+14 
-19 KTLLASALILAL
+19 TSASF
-31 NSAQALDLR
+31 
-40 PPENP
+40 
-45 DDWNGQGK
+45 
-53 WQSADIEDPEVNE
+53 
-66 YTLDSGSVTYDS
+66 DSLEAS
-78 ISAIIHPLIT
+78 INPLIT
-88 NSEFFVSVESGASLT
+88 NSEYFVSVGTGSSLT
-103 ITGTTK
+103 IIGTTK
-109 ISSTSSVF
+109 VSSESTKF
-117 DSTSYDQGT
+117 NKDSYEQGT
-126 YAFRATGGDSF
+126 YTFHAD
-137 NGGKI
+137 NGNIYLKGNVEV
-142 FLQGDIDVVVTHD
+142 LVTHHPD
-155 LKAEDQLKTIGANVF
+155 VSTETIGANIY
-170 YAQNNGV
+170 YAENNGT
-177 IEIGSAGTT
+177 IEIGDEGTT
-186 TRAWVLASKP
+186 TKSWVLAAKP
-196 DVLSAKEGGVVN
+196 DLISAKSGGKVKINSV
-208 IKSTHNMFVGSI
+208 HNMFVGSI
-220 DTVSSPEAAISDKP
+220 DTLGIPYVLLEPNQDPANGFGNVK
-234 ERAYGTVTGTFYG
+234 GKFYG
-247 EDSYWFGDEQS
+247 PDSYWFGDEQS
-258 WNNAELISGDLAGR
+258 WNNAVLLDGNVFIKGLFNQAQDA
-272 LIFSIGTSGA
+272 A
-282 KKNEKI
+282 AQYEKI
-288 DLVFEKGAQWSYLN
+288 ELTFENGAQWSYLGIDN
-302 VNDTFFKE
+302 V
-310 GEYEYKDTGIKIPY
+310 Y
-324 SIEIQS
+324 SESIQGFQATLKFNS
-330 IAKRISN
+330 KRISS
-337 ITLRNGGIINLFD
+337 ITLLNGGIINLFD
-350 KDLENKWK
+350 EDLKNKWE
-358 EIGLWDQLVKPDK
+358 EIGLWNLLNIDEDTLH
-371 IKHDYVRIGD
+371 HDYVRIGD

-394 SDHPEESDMIF
+394 SDHPKESDMIF

-416 HWIEPYR
+416 HWIEPYH
-423 PSQLVSVSA
+423 PSQLMSVSA

-457 GETLYDYELYVNHD
+457 GKTLYDYELYVSSDTID
-471 EIGQEDLTGLE
+471 EEDLDGLE
-482 DQIKSNYEDFD
+482 DQIKSSYEDFD

-507 IDRVVVSK
+507 INRVVVSK

-561 QYGRLGAEDAY
+561 QYGRLGAKDAY

-759 DVEALHWG
+759 DVEVLHWG

>member
-1 MTKRYCPRGGAKC
+1 MRG
-14 LNRHA
+14 
-19 KTLLASALILAL
+19 
-31 NSAQALDLR
+31 
-40 PPENP
+40 EN
-45 DDWNGQGK
+45 
-53 WQSADIEDPEVNE
+53 
-66 YTLDSGSVTYDS
+66 
-78 ISAIIHPLIT
+78 
-88 NSEFFVSVESGASLT
+88 ASLE
-103 ITGTTK
+103 ITGKTYLR
-109 ISSTSSVF
+109 SVSNTIIG
-117 DSTSYDQGT
+117 DEDDDIGT
-126 YAFRATGGDSF
+126 YAFHAKEGAAIR
-137 NGGKI
+137 
-142 FLQGDIDVVVTHD
+142 LLGDIDIAIVHAVPP
-155 LKAEDQLKTIGANVF
+155 DQQLDAIGANGF
-170 YAQNNGV
+170 YAQEGGI
-177 IEIGSAGTT
+177 IEIGTAGTT
-186 TRAWVLASKP
+186 TRAWVLAAKP
-196 DVLSAKEGGVVN
+196 DVLSAKYEGT
-208 IKSTHNMFVGSI
+208 IKINSTHNMIVGSI
-220 DTVSSPEAAISDKP
+220 DTVGDPRKGFGSI
-234 ERAYGTVTGTFYG
+234 YGTFSGA
-247 EDSYWFGDEQS
+247 DSYWFGDEQS
-258 WNNAELISGDLAGR
+258 WNNAELVEASGDGSLAFLLGK
-272 LIFSIGTSGA
+272 LLAIT
-282 KKNEKI
+282 NEKI
-288 DLVFEKGAQWSYLN
+288 DLVFENDAQWSYLN
-302 VNDTFFKE
+302 VNDIFSEE
-310 GEYEYKDTGIKIPY
+310 GEYNGKDYTLT
-324 SIEIQS
+324 IQS
-330 IAKRISN
+330 IRKRISN

-350 KDLENKWK
+350 KDIEKKWK
-358 EIGLWDQLVKPDK
+358 EIGLWDHLK
-371 IKHDYVRIGD
+371 IDPNEPHHDYVRIGD
-381 LKGTDGIFRLDLD
+381 LKGNNGIFRLDLN
-394 SDHPEESDMIF
+394 SDDRTQSDMIF
-405 IEGTSETTQTR
+405 IEGASEGGGR
-416 HWIEPYR
+416 HWIEPYS

-457 GETLYDYELYVNHD
+457 GETLYDYELSID
-471 EIGQEDLTGLE
+471 SETIDADDLEALKKEIT
-482 DQIKSNYEDFD
+482 SNYKDFD
-493 DFDPTDYQGGTEWF
+493 DFDVSDYEDGTRWF
-507 IDRVVVSK
+507 IDRVTVSE
-515 SAATVGVNNA
+515 SAATVGVRNS

-610 GGGDLERYEIAV
+610 GGGDLKRYEIAV

-705 MSVDVEQ
+705 MSVNVEQ

-753 HIRDLD
+753 HIRDLE
-759 DVEALHWG
+759 DVEVLHWG

>member
-1 MTKRYCPRGGAKC
+1 MTKRYYPREGANY

-19 KTLLASALILAL
+19 KTLLASALILAF
-31 NSAQALDLR
+31 NSAQAIVLT
-40 PPENP
+40 PPKNIGDWQGPGEWYTNEN
-45 DDWNGQGK
+45 DDEINQFRLQNGK
-53 WQSADIEDPEVNE
+53 SASFDGVDAE
-66 YTLDSGSVTYDS
+66 
-78 ISAIIHPLIT
+78 ISPLIT
-88 NSEFFVSVESGASLT
+88 NSEFFVSVENKSSLT

-109 ISSTSSVF
+109 VTSISTERS
-117 DSTSYDQGT
+117 DKEDRGT
-126 YAFRATGGDSF
+126 YTFRATDGYIHFKG
-137 NGGKI
+137 NV
-142 FLQGDIDVVVTHD
+142 DVIVTHHPD
-155 LKAEDQLKTIGANVF
+155 VSTKEIGANIY
-170 YAQNNGV
+170 YAQNDGT
-177 IEIGSAGTT
+177 IEIGDEGTT
-186 TRAWVLASKP
+186 TKSWVIAAKP
-196 DVLSAKEGGVVN
+196 DLISAKRGGKVK
-208 IKSTHNMFVGSI
+208 IKSTHNMLVGSV
-220 DTVSSPEAAISDKP
+220 DMVQKP
-234 ERAYGTVTGTFYG
+234 NGLEDIPNIKAGSVTGTFSG

-258 WNNAELISGDLAGR
+258 FNNISKEIVDKLKKFGGEDVANSIDKILSAE
-272 LIFSIGTSGA
+272 
-282 KKNEKI
+282 E
-288 DLVFEKGAQWSYLN
+288 FEFTFQNGAQWTYLDAFN
-302 VNDTFFKE
+302 VDASKFHLLLSGPLFEN
-310 GEYEYKDTGIKIPY
+310 
-324 SIEIQS
+324 
-330 IAKRISN
+330 KRISK
-337 ITLRNGGIINLFD
+337 ITLLDGGIINLFD
-350 KDLENKWK
+350 KDILEKLTK
-358 EIGLWDQLVKPDK
+358 IGLWNLLDIDK
-371 IKHDYVRIGD
+371 NTLHHDYVRIGD
-381 LKGTDGIFRLDLD
+381 LKGNNGIFRLDLN
-394 SDHPEESDMIF
+394 SDDRTQSDMIF
-405 IEGTSETTQTR
+405 IEGASEGGGR
-416 HWIEPYR
+416 HWIEPYS

-471 EIGQEDLTGLE
+471 EIGQEDLAKLE
-482 DQIKSNYEDFD
+482 KQIKSNYEDFD

-507 IDRVVVSK
+507 INRVVVSK

-622 YDTLTFGNHYL
+622 YDTLTFGNHYF

-753 HIRDLD
+753 YIRDLK

-785 KFSMQLDLEKSAG
+785 KFSMQLDLEKSSG

>member
-1 MTKRYCPRGGAKC
+1 M
-14 LNRHA
+14 
-19 KTLLASALILAL
+19 
-31 NSAQALDLR
+31 
-40 PPENP
+40 E
-45 DDWNGQGK
+45 
-53 WQSADIEDPEVNE
+53 
-66 YTLDSGSVTYDS
+66 SGSATFDS
-78 ISAIIHPLIT
+78 ITASIHPLIT
-88 NSEFFVSVESGASLT
+88 NSEFFVTATNGASL
-103 ITGTTK
+103 IVTGTTK
-109 ISSTSSVF
+109 VISTSAQF
-117 DSTSYDQGT
+117 DTSSFDQGT
-126 YAFRATGGDSF
+126 YTFHANS
-137 NGGKI
+137 GKVY
-142 FLQGDIDVVVTHD
+142 LNGDIDVTVVHD
-155 LKAEDQLKTIGANVF
+155 LPPEDQVKAIGANAF
-170 YAQNNGV
+170 YAQAGGT
-177 IEIGSAGTT
+177 IELGSAGTT
-186 TRAWVLASKP
+186 TKAWVLAAKP
-196 DVLSAKEGGVVN
+196 DLLSAKEGGTIT
-208 IKSTHNMFVGSI
+208 IKSTHNMMVGSI
-220 DTVSSPEAAISDKP
+220 DTVGNPMDG
-234 ERAYGTVTGTFYG
+234 YGTVTGIFSG
-247 EDSYWFGDEQS
+247 QSSYWFGDEQS
-258 WNNAELISGDLAGR
+258 WNNAELIEENSNLLGQFA
-272 LIFSIGTSGA
+272 FAIGKAQAEQS
-282 KKNEKI
+282 EII
-288 DLVFEKGAQWSYLN
+288 DLVFENGSQWSYLG
-302 VNDTFFKE
+302 VHDTFYRNVSGVE
-310 GEYEYKDTGIKIPY
+310 MA
-324 SIEIQS
+324 IQS
-330 IAKRISN
+330 IPKRISN

-358 EIGLWDQLVKPDK
+358 EIGLWDQLVEPDK

-394 SDHPEESDMIF
+394 SDDPAKSDMIF

-457 GETLYDYELYVNHD
+457 GETLYDYELSID
-471 EIGQEDLTGLE
+471 SETIDADDLEALEKEIT
-482 DQIKSNYEDFD
+482 SNYTDFD
-493 DFDPTDYQGGTEWF
+493 DFNASDYEDGTRWF
-507 IDRVVVSK
+507 INRVTVSE
-515 SAATVGVNNA
+515 SAATVGVRNA

-579 HVGYERQTSDN
+579 HVGYERQTSAN

-753 HIRDLD
+753 HIRDLEA
-759 DVEALHWG
+759 VEALHWG

-785 KFSMQLDLEKSAG
+785 KFSMQLDLEKSAD

>member
-1 MTKRYCPRGGAKC
+1 M
-14 LNRHA
+14 
-19 KTLLASALILAL
+19 
-31 NSAQALDLR
+31 
-40 PPENP
+40 
-45 DDWNGQGK
+45 
-53 WQSADIEDPEVNE
+53 
-66 YTLDSGSVTYDS
+66 DSGSETYDS
-78 ISAIIHPLIT
+78 ICAKIHPLIT
-88 NSEFFVSVESGASLT
+88 NSEFFVSVKNGSSLT

-109 ISSTSSVF
+109 VSSTSTKF
-117 DSTSYDQGT
+117 DDTSFEQGT
-126 YAFRATGGDSF
+126 YTFHAD
-137 NGGKI
+137 NGNIYLKGNVEVI
-142 FLQGDIDVVVTHD
+142 MTHD
-155 LKAEDQLKTIGANVF
+155 PRVSTETIGANIY
-170 YAQNNGV
+170 YAENDGT
-177 IEIGSAGTT
+177 IEIGDEGTT
-186 TRAWVLASKP
+186 TKSWVIAAKP
-196 DVLSAKEGGVVN
+196 DLISAKRGGKVK
-208 IKSTHNMFVGSI
+208 IKSTHNMLVGSV
-220 DTVSSPEAAISDKP
+220 DMVQKP
-234 ERAYGTVTGTFYG
+234 DGLEDIPNIKAGSVTGTFSG

-258 WNNAELISGDLAGR
+258 FNNISKEIVATLKQYNGGSLAD
-272 LIFSIGTSGA
+272 A
-282 KKNEKI
+282 I
-288 DLVFEKGAQWSYLN
+288 DDILSDEEFEFTFQNGAQWTYLDAFN
-302 VNDTFFKE
+302 VKASDYFPGPFSSLFEN
-310 GEYEYKDTGIKIPY
+310 
-324 SIEIQS
+324 
-330 IAKRISN
+330 KRISS
-337 ITLRNGGIINLFD
+337 ITLLNGGIINLFD
-350 KDLENKWK
+350 EDLENKWE
-358 EIGLWDQLVKPDK
+358 EIGLLDHLKIDSEKPH
-371 IKHDYVRIGD
+371 HDYVRIGD

-416 HWIEPYR
+416 HWIEPYH
-423 PSQLVSVSA
+423 PSQLMSVSA

-457 GETLYDYELYVNHD
+457 GKTLYDYELYVSSDTID
-471 EIGQEDLTGLE
+471 EEDLDGLE
-482 DQIKSNYEDFD
+482 DQIKSSYEDFD
-493 DFDPTDYQGGTEWF
+493 DFDPTDYKGGTEWF

-597 SYMDGSPDFENLK
+597 SYMDGSPDFEKLK

-674 TLKSAAGFFA
+674 TLKSVTGFFA

-753 HIRDLD
+753 HIRDLEA
-759 DVEALHWG
+759 VEALHWG

-785 KFSMQLDLEKSAG
+785 KVSMQLDLEKSAG

>member
-1 MTKRYCPRGGAKC
+1 MT
-14 LNRHA
+14 HH
-19 KTLLASALILAL
+19 
-31 NSAQALDLR
+31 
-40 PPENP
+40 P
-45 DDWNGQGK
+45 D
-53 WQSADIEDPEVNE
+53 
-66 YTLDSGSVTYDS
+66 
-78 ISAIIHPLIT
+78 
-88 NSEFFVSVESGASLT
+88 VSTE
-103 ITGTTK
+103 
-109 ISSTSSVF
+109 
-117 DSTSYDQGT
+117 
-126 YAFRATGGDSF
+126 
-137 NGGKI
+137 
-142 FLQGDIDVVVTHD
+142 
-155 LKAEDQLKTIGANVF
+155 TIGANIY
-170 YAQNNGV
+170 YAENDGT
-177 IEIGSAGTT
+177 IEIGDEGTT
-186 TRAWVLASKP
+186 TKSWVIAAKP
-196 DVLSAKEGGVVN
+196 DLISAKRGGKVK
-208 IKSTHNMFVGSI
+208 IKSTHNMLVGSV
-220 DTVSSPEAAISDKP
+220 DMVQKP
-234 ERAYGTVTGTFYG
+234 ERLEDIPNIEAGSVTGTFSG

-258 WNNAELISGDLAGR
+258 FNNISKEIVYTLKQYDGGSLADA
-272 LIFSIGTSGA
+272 ID
-282 KKNEKI
+282 KI
-288 DLVFEKGAQWSYLN
+288 LSDEDFDFTFQNGAQWTYLDAFN
-302 VNDTFFKE
+302 VNFPGTSSQLFE
-310 GEYEYKDTGIKIPY
+310 N
-324 SIEIQS
+324 
-330 IAKRISN
+330 KRISK
-337 ITLRNGGIINLFD
+337 ITLLDGGIINLFD
-350 KDLENKWK
+350 KDIQEKLTK
-358 EIGLWDQLVKPDK
+358 IGLWNLLNIDENTLH
-371 IKHDYVRIGD
+371 HDYVRIGD
-381 LKGTDGIFRLDLD
+381 LKGNNGIFRLDLN
-394 SDHPEESDMIF
+394 SDDRTQSDMIF
-405 IEGTSETTQTR
+405 IEGASEGGGR
-416 HWIEPYR
+416 HWIEPYS

-471 EIGQEDLTGLE
+471 EIGQEDLAKLE
-482 DQIKSNYEDFD
+482 KQIKSNYEDFD

-507 IDRVVVSK
+507 INRVVVSK

-561 QYGRLGAEDAY
+561 QYGRLGAKDAY

-712 ETALVGRAG
+712 ETAFVGRAG

-759 DVEALHWG
+759 DVEVLHWG